1 MEVVKE
7 YLLAKYFSPFGYIV
21 AVFHLLAL
29 TALATAAGVLRTSER
44 RRFSCPSSPD
54 SKDDCLR
61 QYDKQV
67 YFGLPLY
74 GFVLFC
80 FASVLAVCIAYS
92 WCFVKS
98 RVDEIEI
105 ALKPNPESPRRRP
118 RVKTRRVFWSYFVHL
133 VLRFFGGILFII
145 LQNSVFYLSGFPAEF
160 VCFTQTV
167 KEAANSTNVSTTKE
181 NSLAINCDNSIA
193 SDNAVYA
200 RGIWIVNILFTL
212 LVFGE
217 ICYLSFRAI
226 QRKQFIFDSKFCER
240 HFFSK
245 GRNPIALSE
254 LTFRTRQ
261 RIREETEIL
270 EPLIAQPEIERV
282 RLLDDAFVDLVT
294 YSGRACSEFADLLK
308 RHEIFDI
315 YLKPQYGSI
324 AIKKVDELFLPNEDT
339 RDPRK
344 ILVVGRPGIGK
355 SLLCTKLSRDW
366 SKSDLLR
373 DSDKIFQHLFV
384 FQFRWFN
391 TETMEKISLKQ
402 LLSRLYSEGSMDS
415 EVLQHILD
423 NPERVLFVFDGLDEF
438 KYHERILEDE
448 RAHAGN
454 SATEEMPF
462 SALYMKLMKGK
473 QLSGATI
480 LTTCRPNVVQSVAHL
495 PFDRKVEIMGFTP
508 EKVHEYVLKFCAH
521 DPETVNRIWGHISS
535 NLELLSLCYIP
546 VNSFII
552 CSLLEK
558 LIKLQQHLGNT
569 LPATSTDIYEG
580 ALRLFIFKHHPEFKR
595 KLLTKDYLLGNVGLP
610 DQVEETL
617 NRVGSLAKTGIQE
630 RRLMFDSVEVKGI
643 EDCGLF
649 NRMPD
654 CEVLPFKL
662 KSQFCFI
669 HLTLQEFL
677 AAKEI
682 VKMESKDI
690 SNFILTNAS
699 DPKWHLVLQ
708 FVAGLLCGQTNE
720 AVSSFVSLL
729 CDSLTYITLCDSLT
743 FSSKSKQEA
752 VLMMK
757 CLHEYNDATIVEKA
771 ASLLQKNETFN
782 NKIDLSSSE
791 ITPVDCAA
799 IVFFINKLHNL
810 MELNLSSNN
819 ISDQGVSFLCSVV
832 RDGHCTLNTLDLG
845 SNKIQDQGVSQ
856 LSEALRDA
864 NCKLTKLRLSGNYIT
879 YQGASHLR
887 DALKNANC
895 KLTKLNLGGNSSI
908 GDIGVSWLSEA
919 LKDVNC
925 KLEEL
930 DLSET
935 DCTDQGVFHLCEA
948 LKNSNCKLTKLD
960 FIGNKLSFCGASSMS
975 VALKDVNCKLTQMN
989 LRANDLGNQG
999 VFYLCDALK
1008 DRNCKFLELDL
1019 RGNGIEDEG
1028 LAHLCDALKNGNCSV
1043 TDLDLS
1049 CNAITGQGVSYLQ
1062 NVLKDKNC
1070 KLLQLNLAEN
1080 QLRNPSDL
1088 IWECFESLIR
1098 GDSFKFNGEQSILL
1112 PVYNALRDE
1121 NCKLVKLNLSSTCL
1135 TDDDLFTL
1143 CSALKDMHCKLTVLY
1158 LDDCVI
1164 TDEGLQHLCIALK
1177 DVNCKLTELFLGG
1190 QSITDQGVSLFFTAV
1205 RHVNCK
1211 LTKLGIYSDEVA
1223 GESFFNLFD
1232 ALEDKNCKLTELD
1245 LGRNNLTD
1253 QSIIHLLDALKD
1265 AHCKLTV
1272 LNLWHNHVTDYGAS
1286 QLCMSLKH
1294 ENCKLTE
1301 LNISKNKLTDQFIPS
1316 LCSVLEDPNCKVN
1329 SLDLSYNKCTDQG
1342 IDMLHCVLKGVK
1354 RTSPIKII
1362 V

>member
-29 TALATAAGVLRTSER
+29 TALTTAAGVLRTSER
-44 RRFSCPSSPD
+44 RRFRCPSSPD

-61 QYDKQV
+61 QYDKLI
-67 YFGLPLY
+67 YSGLPFY

-80 FASVLAVCIAYS
+80 FASVLTVCIAYS

-133 VLRFFGGILFII
+133 ILRFFGGIVFII

-167 KEAANSTNVSTTKE
+167 KGAANSTNVSTTKE

-217 ICYLSFRAI
+217 LCYLSLRAI
-226 QRKQFIFDSKFCER
+226 QRKQFIFDSEFCER

-245 GRNPIALSE
+245 GRNPIALRE

-270 EPLIAQPEIERV
+270 EPLIAQPEIDRV
-282 RLLDDAFVDLVT
+282 RLLDDAFVDLVI

-462 SALYMKLMKGK
+462 SALYVKLMKGK

-682 VKMESKDI
+682 VKMDSKDI

-708 FVAGLLCGQTNE
+708 FVAGLLRGQTNE

-782 NKIDLSSSE
+782 NKIDLSYSE

-819 ISDQGVSFLCSVV
+819 ISDQGISFLCSVV
-832 RDGHCTLNTLDLG
+832 RDGHCNLTTLHLG
-845 SNKIQDQGVSQ
+845 FNDIQDQGVSQ

-864 NCKLTKLRLSGNYIT
+864 NCKLTKLRLPGNYIR
-879 YQGASHLR
+879 YQGASHLQ

-895 KLTKLNLGGNSSI
+895 KLTKLDLGGNSM
-908 GDIGVSWLSEA
+908 GDIGVSRLSEA

-925 KLEEL
+925 KLEKL
-930 DLSET
+930 DLVET
-935 DCTDQGVFHLCEA
+935 DITDQGVFHLCEA
-948 LKNSNCKLTKLD
+948 LKNVNCKLTKLD
-960 FIGNKLSFCGASSMS
+960 ISGNMISFHGALSMS
-975 VALKDVNCKLTQMN
+975 VALKDVNCKLTKMN
-989 LRANDLGNQG
+989 LEVNDIGNLG
-999 VFYLCDALK
+999 VFHLSDALK
-1008 DRNCKFLELDL
+1008 DENCKFTRLDL
-1019 RGNGIEDEG
+1019 TGVKMGDEG
-1028 LAHLCDALKNGNCSV
+1028 LAHLCDALINENCLV

-1049 CNAITGQGVSYLQ
+1049 RNAITGQGVSYLQ
-1062 NVLKDKNC
+1062 TALRNKNC
-1070 KLLQLNLAEN
+1070 KLLQLSLAMN
-1080 QLRNPSDL
+1080 TLRNTSYL
-1088 IWECFESLIR
+1088 IRKLTESLIK
-1098 GDSFKFNGEQSILL
+1098 GDSLNFYGEQSVLL
-1112 PVYNALRDE
+1112 PMSSTLRDE
-1121 NCKLVKLNLSSTCL
+1121 NCKLVKLDLISTGVE
-1135 TDDDLFTL
+1135 DDDLFYL
-1143 CSALKDMHCKLTVLY
+1143 CGALKDMNCKLTVLY
-1158 LDDCVI
+1158 LGGCLI
-1164 TDEGLQHLCIALK
+1164 TDEGLQHLCSALEDVNCKLTELLLRSNSITDQGVPLFFTAIKHKNCKLTKLEIEFPEVTDEGFLHLLVALK
-1177 DVNCKLTELFLGG
+1177 DVNCKLTKLSLEGNEL
-1190 QSITDQGVSLFFTAV
+1190 
-1205 RHVNCK
+1205 
-1211 LTKLGIYSDEVA
+1211 
-1223 GESFFNLFD
+1223 
-1232 ALEDKNCKLTELD
+1232 
-1245 LGRNNLTD
+1245 
-1253 QSIIHLLDALKD
+1253 
-1265 AHCKLTV
+1265 
-1272 LNLWHNHVTDYGAS
+1272 
-1286 QLCMSLKH
+1286 M
-1294 ENCKLTE
+1294 
-1301 LNISKNKLTDQFIPS
+1301 DQFIPH
-1316 LCSVLEDPNCKVN
+1316 LCSALEDPNCILIK
-1329 SLDLSYNKCTDQG
+1329 LDLTLNKFTEQG
-1342 IDMLHCVLKGVK
+1342 KNMLHQALKSEN
-1354 RTSPIKII
+1354 RTSHIK
-1362 V
+1362 VKV

>member
-1 MEVVKE
+1 M
-7 YLLAKYFSPFGYIV
+7 S
-21 AVFHLLAL
+21 
-29 TALATAAGVLRTSER
+29 
-44 RRFSCPSSPD
+44 
-54 SKDDCLR
+54 
-61 QYDKQV
+61 
-67 YFGLPLY
+67 
-74 GFVLFC
+74 
-80 FASVLAVCIAYS
+80 
-92 WCFVKS
+92 
-98 RVDEIEI
+98 
-105 ALKPNPESPRRRP
+105 
-118 RVKTRRVFWSYFVHL
+118 
-133 VLRFFGGILFII
+133 
-145 LQNSVFYLSGFPAEF
+145 
-160 VCFTQTV
+160 
-167 KEAANSTNVSTTKE
+167 
-181 NSLAINCDNSIA
+181 
-193 SDNAVYA
+193 
-200 RGIWIVNILFTL
+200 
-212 LVFGE
+212 
-217 ICYLSFRAI
+217 
-226 QRKQFIFDSKFCER
+226 
-240 HFFSK
+240 
-245 GRNPIALSE
+245 
-254 LTFRTRQ
+254 
-261 RIREETEIL
+261 
-270 EPLIAQPEIERV
+270 
-282 RLLDDAFVDLVT
+282 
-294 YSGRACSEFADLLK
+294 K

-324 AIKKVDELFLPNEDT
+324 AIKKVDELFVPNEDT
-339 RDPRK
+339 PDPRK

-423 NPERVLFVFDGLDEF
+423 NPEQVLFVFDGLDEF

-462 SALYMKLMKGK
+462 SALYVKLMKGE
-473 QLSGATI
+473 QLPGATI
-480 LTTCRPNVVQSVAHL
+480 LTTCRPNVVQSVARL
-495 PFDRKVEIMGFTP
+495 PFNRKVEIMGFTS
-508 EKVHEYVLKFCAH
+508 EKVQEYVHKFCAH
-521 DPETVNRIWGHISS
+521 DPETVNKIWGHISS

-617 NRVGSLAKTGIQE
+617 NRAGSLAKRGIQE

-682 VKMESKDI
+682 VKMDSKDI

-708 FVAGLLCGQTNE
+708 FVAGLLRGQTNE

-782 NKIDLSSSE
+782 NKIDLSYSK

-832 RDGHCTLNTLDLG
+832 RDGHCTLNTLHLG
-845 SNKIQDQGVSQ
+845 FNKIQDQGVSQ

-864 NCKLTKLRLSGNYIT
+864 NCKLTKLRLPGNYIT
-879 YQGASHLR
+879 YQGASHLQ

-895 KLTKLNLGGNSSI
+895 KLTKLDLGGNSM
-908 GDIGVSWLSEA
+908 GDIGVSRLSEA

-1070 KLLQLNLAEN
+1070 KLLQLNLAGN

-1301 LNISKNKLTDQFIPS
+1301 LNISENKLTDQFIPS

>member
-29 TALATAAGVLRTSER
+29 TALTTAAGVLRTSER

-61 QYDKQV
+61 QYDKLV
-67 YFGLPLY
+67 YSGLPFY

-80 FASVLAVCIAYS
+80 FASVLTVCIAYS

-133 VLRFFGGILFII
+133 ILRFFGGIVFII

-167 KEAANSTNVSTTKE
+167 KGAANSTNVSTTKE

-217 ICYLSFRAI
+217 LCYLSLRAI
-226 QRKQFIFDSKFCER
+226 QRKQFIFDSEFCER

-245 GRNPIALSE
+245 GRNPIALRE

-270 EPLIAQPEIERV
+270 EPLIAQPEIDRV
-282 RLLDDAFVDLVT
+282 RLLDDAFVDLVI

-462 SALYMKLMKGK
+462 SALYVKLMKGK

-682 VKMESKDI
+682 VKMDSKDI

-708 FVAGLLCGQTNE
+708 FVAGLLRGQTNE

-771 ASLLQKNETFN
+771 ASLLQKNKTFN
-782 NKIDLSSSE
+782 NKIDLSYSE

-810 MELNLSSNN
+810 MELNLSSNK
-819 ISDQGVSFLCSVV
+819 ISDQGISFLCSVV
-832 RDGHCTLNTLDLG
+832 RDGHCNLTTLHLG
-845 SNKIQDQGVSQ
+845 FNDIQDQGVSQ

-864 NCKLTKLRLSGNYIT
+864 NCKLTKLRLPGNYIR
-879 YQGASHLR
+879 YQGASHLQ

-895 KLTKLNLGGNSSI
+895 KLTKLDLGGNSM
-908 GDIGVSWLSEA
+908 GDIGVSRLSEA

-925 KLEEL
+925 KLEKL
-930 DLSET
+930 DLVET
-935 DCTDQGVFHLCEA
+935 DITDQGVFHLCEA
-948 LKNSNCKLTKLD
+948 LKNVNCKLTNLD
-960 FIGNKLSFCGASSMS
+960 ISANMISFHGALSMS
-975 VALKDVNCKLTQMN
+975 VALKDVNCKLTKMN
-989 LRANDLGNQG
+989 LEVNDIGNLG
-999 VFYLCDALK
+999 VFHLSDALK
-1008 DRNCKFLELDL
+1008 DENCKFTRLDL
-1019 RGNGIEDEG
+1019 TGVKMGDEG
-1028 LAHLCDALKNGNCSV
+1028 LAHLCDALINENCLV

-1049 CNAITGQGVSYLQ
+1049 HNAITGQGVSYLQ
-1062 NVLKDKNC
+1062 TALRNKNC
-1070 KLLQLNLAEN
+1070 KLLQLSLAMN
-1080 QLRNPSDL
+1080 TLRNTSYL
-1088 IWECFESLIR
+1088 IRKLTESLIK
-1098 GDSFKFNGEQSILL
+1098 GDSLNFYGEQSVLF
-1112 PVYNALRDE
+1112 PMSSALRDE
-1121 NCKLVKLNLSSTCL
+1121 NCKLVKLDLISTGVE
-1135 TDDDLFTL
+1135 DDDLFYL
-1143 CSALKDMHCKLTVLY
+1143 CGALKDMNCKLTVLY
-1158 LDDCVI
+1158 LGGCLI
-1164 TDEGLQHLCIALK
+1164 TDEGLQHLCSALEDVNCKLTELLLRSDSITDQGVPLFFTAIKHKNCKLIKLKIEFPEVTDEGFLHLLVALK
-1177 DVNCKLTELFLGG
+1177 DVNCKLTKLSLEGNEL
-1190 QSITDQGVSLFFTAV
+1190 
-1205 RHVNCK
+1205 
-1211 LTKLGIYSDEVA
+1211 
-1223 GESFFNLFD
+1223 
-1232 ALEDKNCKLTELD
+1232 
-1245 LGRNNLTD
+1245 
-1253 QSIIHLLDALKD
+1253 
-1265 AHCKLTV
+1265 
-1272 LNLWHNHVTDYGAS
+1272 
-1286 QLCMSLKH
+1286 M
-1294 ENCKLTE
+1294 
-1301 LNISKNKLTDQFIPS
+1301 DQFIPH
-1316 LCSVLEDPNCKVN
+1316 LCSALEDPNCKLIK
-1329 SLDLSYNKCTDQG
+1329 LDLTLNKFTEQG
-1342 IDMLHCVLKGVK
+1342 KNMLHQALKSEN
-1354 RTSPIKII
+1354 RTSHIK
-1362 V
+1362 VEV

>member
-7 YLLAKYFSPFGYIV
+7 YLLAKYFSPSGYIV

-67 YFGLPLY
+67 YFGLPFY

-226 QRKQFIFDSKFCER
+226 QRKQFIFDSEFCER

-282 RLLDDAFVDLVT
+282 RHLDDAFVDLVI

-462 SALYMKLMKGK
+462 SALYVKLMKGK

-480 LTTCRPNVVQSVAHL
+480 LTTCGPNVVQSVAHL

-649 NRMPD
+649 NRMP
-654 CEVLPFKL
+654 VLPFKL

-708 FVAGLLCGQTNE
+708 FVAGLLRGQTNE

-743 FSSKSKQEA
+743 FSSKSRQEA

-771 ASLLQKNETFN
+771 ASLLQKNKTFN
-782 NKIDLSSSE
+782 NKIDLSCSE

-810 MELNLSSNN
+810 MELNLFFNN

-845 SNKIQDQGVSQ
+845 VNKIQDQGVSQ

-879 YQGASHLR
+879 YQGASHLQ

-895 KLTKLNLGGNSSI
+895 KLTKLDLGGNSM
-908 GDIGVSWLSEA
+908 GDIGVSRLSEA

-925 KLEEL
+925 KLEKL
-930 DLSET
+930 DLVET
-935 DCTDQGVFHLCEA
+935 DITDQGVFHLCEA
-948 LKNSNCKLTKLD
+948 LKNVNCKLTKLD
-960 FIGNKLSFCGASSMS
+960 ISANMISFHGALSMS
-975 VALKDVNCKLTQMN
+975 VALKDVNCKLTKMN
-989 LRANDLGNQG
+989 LEVNDIGNLG
-999 VFYLCDALK
+999 VFHLSDALK
-1008 DRNCKFLELDL
+1008 DENCKFTRLDL
-1019 RGNGIEDEG
+1019 TGVKMGDEG
-1028 LAHLCDALKNGNCSV
+1028 LAHLCDALINENCLV

-1049 CNAITGQGVSYLQ
+1049 HNAITGQGVSYLQ
-1062 NVLKDKNC
+1062 TALRNKNC
-1070 KLLQLNLAEN
+1070 KLLQLSLAMN
-1080 QLRNPSDL
+1080 TLRNTSYL
-1088 IWECFESLIR
+1088 IRKLTESLIK
-1098 GDSFKFNGEQSILL
+1098 GDSLNFYGEQSVLL
-1112 PVYNALRDE
+1112 PMSSTLRDE
-1121 NCKLVKLNLSSTCL
+1121 NCKLVKLDLISTGVE
-1135 TDDDLFTL
+1135 DDDLFYL
-1143 CSALKDMHCKLTVLY
+1143 CGALKDMNCKLTVLY
-1158 LDDCVI
+1158 LGGCLI
-1164 TDEGLQHLCIALK
+1164 TDEGLQHLCSALEDVNCKLTELLLRSNSITDQGVPLFFTAIKHKNCKLTKLEIEFPEVTDEGFLHLLVALK
-1177 DVNCKLTELFLGG
+1177 DVNCKLTKLSLEGNEL
-1190 QSITDQGVSLFFTAV
+1190 
-1205 RHVNCK
+1205 
-1211 LTKLGIYSDEVA
+1211 
-1223 GESFFNLFD
+1223 
-1232 ALEDKNCKLTELD
+1232 
-1245 LGRNNLTD
+1245 
-1253 QSIIHLLDALKD
+1253 
-1265 AHCKLTV
+1265 
-1272 LNLWHNHVTDYGAS
+1272 
-1286 QLCMSLKH
+1286 M
-1294 ENCKLTE
+1294 
-1301 LNISKNKLTDQFIPS
+1301 DQFILH
-1316 LCSVLEDPNCKVN
+1316 LCSALEDPNCKLVKLN
-1329 SLDLSYNKCTDQG
+1329 LTSNKFTEQG
-1342 IDMLHCVLKGVK
+1342 KNMLHQALKSEN
-1354 RTSPIKII
+1354 RTIHIK
-1362 V
+1362 VEV

>member
-67 YFGLPLY
+67 YFGLPFY

-217 ICYLSFRAI
+217 ICYLSLRAI
-226 QRKQFIFDSKFCER
+226 QRKQFIFDSEFCER

-282 RLLDDAFVDLVT
+282 RLLDDAFVDLVI

-423 NPERVLFVFDGLDEF
+423 NPEQVLFVFDGLDEF

-462 SALYMKLMKGK
+462 SALYVKLMKGK

-508 EKVHEYVLKFCAH
+508 EKVHEYVHKFCAH

-595 KLLTKDYLLGNVGLP
+595 KLLTKDNLLGNVGLP

-654 CEVLPFKL
+654 CEALPFKL

-682 VKMESKDI
+682 VKMDSKDI

-708 FVAGLLCGQTNE
+708 FVAGLLRGQTNE
-720 AVSSFVSLL
+720 AVGSFVSLL
-729 CDSLTYITLCDSLT
+729 CDSLTYITLCDSLN

-782 NKIDLSSSE
+782 NKIDLSYSE

-832 RDGHCTLNTLDLG
+832 RDGHCTLNTLHLG
-845 SNKIQDQGVSQ
+845 FNKIQDQGVSQ

-864 NCKLTKLRLSGNYIT
+864 NCKLTKLRLPGNYIT
-879 YQGASHLR
+879 YQGASHLQ

-895 KLTKLNLGGNSSI
+895 KLTKLDLGGNSM
-908 GDIGVSWLSEA
+908 GDMGVSRLSEA

-925 KLEEL
+925 KLEKLNL
-930 DLSET
+930 DET
-935 DCTDQGVFHLCEA
+935 DITDQGVFHLCVA
-948 LKNSNCKLTKLD
+948 LKNVNCKLTKLD
-960 FIGNKLSFCGASSMS
+960 ISGNMMSFHGALTMS
-975 VALKDVNCKLTQMN
+975 VALKDVNCKLTKMN
-989 LRANDLGNQG
+989 LEVNDIGNLG
-999 VFYLCDALK
+999 VFHLSDALK
-1008 DRNCKFLELDL
+1008 DENCKFTRLDL
-1019 RGNGIEDEG
+1019 TCVKMGDEG
-1028 LAHLCDALKNGNCSV
+1028 LAHLCDALINENCLV

-1049 CNAITGQGVSYLQ
+1049 HNAITGQGVSYLQ
-1062 NVLKDKNC
+1062 TALRNKNC
-1070 KLLQLNLAEN
+1070 KLLQLSLAMN
-1080 QLRNPSDL
+1080 TLRNTSYL
-1088 IWECFESLIR
+1088 IRKLTESLIK
-1098 GDSFKFNGEQSILL
+1098 GDSLNFYGEQSVLL
-1112 PVYNALRDE
+1112 PISSALRDE
-1121 NCKLVKLNLSSTCL
+1121 NCKLVKLDLISTGVE
-1135 TDDDLFTL
+1135 DDDLFYL
-1143 CSALKDMHCKLTVLY
+1143 CGALKDMNCKLTVLY
-1158 LDDCVI
+1158 LGGCLI
-1164 TDEGLQHLCIALK
+1164 TDEGLQHLCSALE
-1177 DVNCKLTELFLGG
+1177 DVNCKLTELFLGSD
-1190 QSITDQGVSLFFTAV
+1190 SITDQGVPLFFTAIKHKNCKLTKLEIEFPEV
-1205 RHVNCK
+1205 TDEGFLHLLVALKDVNCKLIELKIEFPEVTDEGFLHLFVALKDVNCK
-1211 LTKLGIYSDEVA
+1211 LTKLS
-1223 GESFFNLFD
+1223 
-1232 ALEDKNCKLTELD
+1232 LEGNEL
-1245 LGRNNLTD
+1245 
-1253 QSIIHLLDALKD
+1253 
-1265 AHCKLTV
+1265 
-1272 LNLWHNHVTDYGAS
+1272 
-1286 QLCMSLKH
+1286 M
-1294 ENCKLTE
+1294 
-1301 LNISKNKLTDQFIPS
+1301 DQFIPH
-1316 LCSVLEDPNCKVN
+1316 LCSALEDPNCKLIN
-1329 SLDLSYNKCTDQG
+1329 LDLTQNKFTEQG
-1342 IDMLHCVLKGVK
+1342 KNMLHQALKSAN
-1354 RTSPIKII
+1354 RTSHIK
-1362 V
+1362 VKV

>member
-61 QYDKQV
+61 QYDKLV
-67 YFGLPLY
+67 YSGLPFY

-80 FASVLAVCIAYS
+80 FASVLTVCIAYS

-133 VLRFFGGILFII
+133 ILRFFGGIVFII

-167 KEAANSTNVSTTKE
+167 KGAANSTNVSTTKE

-217 ICYLSFRAI
+217 LCYLSLRAI
-226 QRKQFIFDSKFCER
+226 QRKQFIFDSEFCER

-245 GRNPIALSE
+245 GRNPIALRE

-270 EPLIAQPEIERV
+270 EPLIAQPEIDRV
-282 RLLDDAFVDLVT
+282 RLLDDAFVDLVI

-462 SALYMKLMKGK
+462 SALYVKLMKGK

-682 VKMESKDI
+682 VKMDSKDI

-708 FVAGLLCGQTNE
+708 FVAGLLRGQTNE

-771 ASLLQKNETFN
+771 ASLLQKNKTFN
-782 NKIDLSSSE
+782 NKIDLSCSA

-810 MELNLSSNN
+810 MELNLFINN

-879 YQGASHLR
+879 YQGASHLQ

-895 KLTKLNLGGNSSI
+895 KLTKLDLGGNSM
-908 GDIGVSWLSEA
+908 GDIGVSRLSEA

-925 KLEEL
+925 KLEKL
-930 DLSET
+930 DLVDT
-935 DCTDQGVFHLCEA
+935 DITDQGVSHLCEA
-948 LKNSNCKLTKLD
+948 LKNVNCKLTKLD
-960 FIGNKLSFCGASSMS
+960 ISANMISFHGALSMS
-975 VALKDVNCKLTQMN
+975 VALKDVNCKLTKMN
-989 LRANDLGNQG
+989 LEVNDIGNLG
-999 VFYLCDALK
+999 VFHLSDALK
-1008 DRNCKFLELDL
+1008 DENCKFTRLDL
-1019 RGNGIEDEG
+1019 TGVKMGDEG
-1028 LAHLCDALKNGNCSV
+1028 LAHLCDALINENCLV

-1049 CNAITGQGVSYLQ
+1049 HNAITGQGVSYLQ
-1062 NVLKDKNC
+1062 TALRNKNC
-1070 KLLQLNLAEN
+1070 KLLQLNLAMN
-1080 QLRNPSDL
+1080 KLRNTSY
-1088 IWECFESLIR
+1088 LIR
-1098 GDSFKFNGEQSILL
+1098 KLIGSMIKGDSLNFYGEQSVLL
-1112 PVYNALRDE
+1112 PMSSALRDE
-1121 NCKLVKLNLSSTCL
+1121 NCKLVKLNLISTGVE
-1135 TDDDLFTL
+1135 DDDLFYL
-1143 CSALKDMHCKLTVLY
+1143 CGALKDMNCKLTVLY
-1158 LDDCVI
+1158 LGGYLI
-1164 TDEGLQHLCIALK
+1164 TDEGLQHLCSALEDVNCKLTELLLRSDSITDQGVPLFFTAIKHKNCKLTKLEIQIPEVTDEGFLHLLVAIKDVNCKLIKLKIQFPEVTDEGFLHLLVALK
-1177 DVNCKLTELFLGG
+1177 DVNCKLTKLSLEGNEL
-1190 QSITDQGVSLFFTAV
+1190 
-1205 RHVNCK
+1205 
-1211 LTKLGIYSDEVA
+1211 
-1223 GESFFNLFD
+1223 
-1232 ALEDKNCKLTELD
+1232 
-1245 LGRNNLTD
+1245 
-1253 QSIIHLLDALKD
+1253 
-1265 AHCKLTV
+1265 
-1272 LNLWHNHVTDYGAS
+1272 
-1286 QLCMSLKH
+1286 M
-1294 ENCKLTE
+1294 
-1301 LNISKNKLTDQFIPS
+1301 DQFIPHV
-1316 LCSVLEDPNCKVN
+1316 CSALEDPNCKLIK
-1329 SLDLSYNKCTDQG
+1329 LDLTLNKFTEQG
-1342 IDMLHCVLKGVK
+1342 KNMLYQALKSEN
-1354 RTSPIKII
+1354 RTSHIK
-1362 V
+1362 VEV

>member
-61 QYDKQV
+61 QYDKLV
-67 YFGLPLY
+67 YSGLPFY

-80 FASVLAVCIAYS
+80 FASVLTVCIAYS

-167 KEAANSTNVSTTKE
+167 KGAANSTNVSTTKE

-226 QRKQFIFDSKFCER
+226 QRKQFIFDSEFCER

-282 RLLDDAFVDLVT
+282 RLLDDAFVDLVI

-682 VKMESKDI
+682 VKMDSKDI

-699 DPKWHLVLQ
+699 DPKWHLVVQ
-708 FVAGLLCGQTNE
+708 FVAGLLRGQTNE
-720 AVSSFVSLL
+720 AVSNFVNLL

-771 ASLLQKNETFN
+771 ASLLQKNKTFN
-782 NKIDLSSSE
+782 NKIDLSYSE

-832 RDGHCTLNTLDLG
+832 RDGHCNLTTLHLSFND
-845 SNKIQDQGVSQ
+845 IQDQGVSQ

-864 NCKLTKLRLSGNYIT
+864 NCKLTKLRLPGNYIT
-879 YQGASHLR
+879 YQGASHLQ

-895 KLTKLNLGGNSSI
+895 KLTKLDLGGNSM
-908 GDIGVSWLSEA
+908 GDIGVSRLSEA

-925 KLEEL
+925 KLEKLNL
-930 DLSET
+930 DET
-935 DCTDQGVFHLCEA
+935 DITDQGVFHLCEA
-948 LKNSNCKLTKLD
+948 LKNVNCKLTKLD
-960 FIGNKLSFCGASSMS
+960 ISGNMISFHGALSMS
-975 VALKDVNCKLTQMN
+975 VALKDVNCKLTKMN
-989 LRANDLGNQG
+989 LEVNDIGNLG
-999 VFYLCDALK
+999 VSHLSDALK
-1008 DRNCKFLELDL
+1008 DENCKFTRLDL
-1019 RGNGIEDEG
+1019 TGVKMGDEG
-1028 LAHLCDALKNGNCSV
+1028 LAHLCDALINENCLV

-1049 CNAITGQGVSYLQ
+1049 HNAITGQGVSYLQ
-1062 NVLKDKNC
+1062 TALRNKNC
-1070 KLLQLNLAEN
+1070 KLLQLNLAMN
-1080 QLRNPSDL
+1080 TLRNTSYL
-1088 IWECFESLIR
+1088 IRKLTESLIK
-1098 GDSFKFNGEQSILL
+1098 GDSLNFYGEQSVLF
-1112 PVYNALRDE
+1112 PMSSALRDE
-1121 NCKLVKLNLSSTCL
+1121 NCKLVKLDLISTGVE
-1135 TDDDLFTL
+1135 DDDLFYL
-1143 CSALKDMHCKLTVLY
+1143 CGALKDMNCKLTVLY
-1158 LDDCVI
+1158 LGGCLI
-1164 TDEGLQHLCIALK
+1164 TDEGLQHLCSALEDVNCKLTELLLMSRNITDQGVPLFFTAIKHKNCKLTKLKIEFPEVTDEGFLHLLVALK
-1177 DVNCKLTELFLGG
+1177 DVNCKLIKLKIQFPEVTDEGFLHLLVALK
-1190 QSITDQGVSLFFTAV
+1190 D
-1205 RHVNCK
+1205 VNFK
-1211 LTKLGIYSDEVA
+1211 LTKLS
-1223 GESFFNLFD
+1223 
-1232 ALEDKNCKLTELD
+1232 LEGNEL
-1245 LGRNNLTD
+1245 
-1253 QSIIHLLDALKD
+1253 
-1265 AHCKLTV
+1265 
-1272 LNLWHNHVTDYGAS
+1272 
-1286 QLCMSLKH
+1286 M
-1294 ENCKLTE
+1294 
-1301 LNISKNKLTDQFIPS
+1301 DQFIPH
-1316 LCSVLEDPNCKVN
+1316 LCSALEDPNCKLVK
-1329 SLDLSYNKCTDQG
+1329 LDLTSNKFTEQG
-1342 IDMLHCVLKGVK
+1342 KNMLHQALKSEN
-1354 RTSPIKII
+1354 RTIHIK
-1362 V
+1362 VEV

>member
-61 QYDKQV
+61 QYDKLV
-67 YFGLPLY
+67 YSGLPFY

-80 FASVLAVCIAYS
+80 FASVLTVCIAYS

-133 VLRFFGGILFII
+133 ILRFFGGIVFII

-226 QRKQFIFDSKFCER
+226 QRKQFIFDSEFCER

-245 GRNPIALSE
+245 GRNPIALRE

-282 RLLDDAFVDLVT
+282 RHLDDAFVDLVI

-462 SALYMKLMKGK
+462 SALYVKLMKGK

-708 FVAGLLCGQTNE
+708 FVAGLLRGQTNE

-771 ASLLQKNETFN
+771 ASLLQKNKTFN
-782 NKIDLSSSE
+782 NKIDLSCSE

-810 MELNLSSNN
+810 MELNLSSNK
-819 ISDQGVSFLCSVV
+819 ISDQGISFLCSVV
-832 RDGHCTLNTLDLG
+832 RDGHCNLTTLHLG
-845 SNKIQDQGVSQ
+845 FNDIQDQGVSQ

-864 NCKLTKLRLSGNYIT
+864 NCKLTKLRLSGNYIR
-879 YQGASHLR
+879 YQGASHLQ

-895 KLTKLNLGGNSSI
+895 KLTKLDLGGNSM
-908 GDIGVSWLSEA
+908 GDIGVSRLSEA

-925 KLEEL
+925 KLEKL
-930 DLSET
+930 DLVET
-935 DCTDQGVFHLCEA
+935 DITDQGVFHLCEA
-948 LKNSNCKLTKLD
+948 LKNVNCKLTNLD
-960 FIGNKLSFCGASSMS
+960 ISANMISFHGALSMS
-975 VALKDVNCKLTQMN
+975 VALKDVNCKLTKMN
-989 LRANDLGNQG
+989 LEVNDIGNLG
-999 VFYLCDALK
+999 VFHLSDALK
-1008 DRNCKFLELDL
+1008 DENCKFTRLDL
-1019 RGNGIEDEG
+1019 TGVKMGDEG
-1028 LAHLCDALKNGNCSV
+1028 LAHLCDALINENCLV

-1049 CNAITGQGVSYLQ
+1049 HNAITGQGVSYLQ
-1062 NVLKDKNC
+1062 TALRNKNC
-1070 KLLQLNLAEN
+1070 KLLQLSLAMN
-1080 QLRNPSDL
+1080 TLRNTSYL
-1088 IWECFESLIR
+1088 IRKLTESLIK
-1098 GDSFKFNGEQSILL
+1098 GDSLNFYGEQSVLL
-1112 PVYNALRDE
+1112 PMSSTLRDE
-1121 NCKLVKLNLSSTCL
+1121 NCKLVKLDLISTGVE
-1135 TDDDLFTL
+1135 DDDLFYL
-1143 CSALKDMHCKLTVLY
+1143 CGALKDMNCKLTVLY
-1158 LDDCVI
+1158 LGGSLI
-1164 TDEGLQHLCIALK
+1164 TDEGLQHLCSALEDVNCKLTELLLRSDSITDQGVPLFFTAIKHKNCKLTKLEIQFPEVTDEGFLHLLVALK
-1177 DVNCKLTELFLGG
+1177 DVNCKLIKLKIQFPEVTDEGFLHLLVALK
-1190 QSITDQGVSLFFTAV
+1190 D
-1205 RHVNCK
+1205 VNFK
-1211 LTKLGIYSDEVA
+1211 LTKLS
-1223 GESFFNLFD
+1223 
-1232 ALEDKNCKLTELD
+1232 LEGNEL
-1245 LGRNNLTD
+1245 
-1253 QSIIHLLDALKD
+1253 
-1265 AHCKLTV
+1265 
-1272 LNLWHNHVTDYGAS
+1272 
-1286 QLCMSLKH
+1286 M
-1294 ENCKLTE
+1294 
-1301 LNISKNKLTDQFIPS
+1301 DQFIPH
-1316 LCSVLEDPNCKVN
+1316 LCSALEDPNCKLIK
-1329 SLDLSYNKCTDQG
+1329 LDLSLNKFTEQG
-1342 IDMLHCVLKGVK
+1342 KNMLHQALKSEN
-1354 RTSPIKII
+1354 RTIHIK
-1362 V
+1362 VEV

>member
-61 QYDKQV
+61 QYDKLV
-67 YFGLPLY
+67 YSGLPFY

-80 FASVLAVCIAYS
+80 FASVLTVCIAYS

-133 VLRFFGGILFII
+133 ILRFFGGIVFII

-167 KEAANSTNVSTTKE
+167 KGAANSTNVSTTKE

-217 ICYLSFRAI
+217 LCYLSLRAI
-226 QRKQFIFDSKFCER
+226 QRKQFIFDSEFCER

-245 GRNPIALSE
+245 GRNPIALRE

-270 EPLIAQPEIERV
+270 EPLIAQPEIDRV
-282 RLLDDAFVDLVT
+282 RLLDDAFVDLVI

-462 SALYMKLMKGK
+462 SALYVKLMKGK

-682 VKMESKDI
+682 VKMDSKDI

-708 FVAGLLCGQTNE
+708 FVAGLLRGQTNE

-771 ASLLQKNETFN
+771 ASLLQKNKTFN
-782 NKIDLSSSE
+782 NKIDLSCSA

-810 MELNLSSNN
+810 MELNLFINN

-879 YQGASHLR
+879 YQGASHLQ

-895 KLTKLNLGGNSSI
+895 KLTKLDLGGNSM
-908 GDIGVSWLSEA
+908 GDIGVSRLSEA

-925 KLEEL
+925 KLEKL
-930 DLSET
+930 DLVDT
-935 DCTDQGVFHLCEA
+935 DITDQGVFHLCEA
-948 LKNSNCKLTKLD
+948 LKNVNCKLTKLD
-960 FIGNKLSFCGASSMS
+960 ISANMISFHGALSMS
-975 VALKDVNCKLTQMN
+975 VALKDVNCKLTKMN
-989 LRANDLGNQG
+989 LEVNDIGNLG
-999 VFYLCDALK
+999 VFHLSDALK
-1008 DRNCKFLELDL
+1008 DENCKFTRLDL
-1019 RGNGIEDEG
+1019 TGVKMGDEG
-1028 LAHLCDALKNGNCSV
+1028 LAHLCDALINENCLV

-1049 CNAITGQGVSYLQ
+1049 HNAITGQGVSYLQ
-1062 NVLKDKNC
+1062 TALRNKNC
-1070 KLLQLNLAEN
+1070 KLLQLNLAMN
-1080 QLRNPSDL
+1080 KLRNTSYL
-1088 IWECFESLIR
+1088 IRKLIGSLIK
-1098 GDSFKFNGEQSILL
+1098 GDSLNFYGEQSVLL
-1112 PVYNALRDE
+1112 PMSSALRDE
-1121 NCKLVKLNLSSTCL
+1121 NCKLVKLNLISTGVE
-1135 TDDDLFTL
+1135 DDDLFYL
-1143 CSALKDMHCKLTVLY
+1143 CGALKDMNCKLTVLY
-1158 LDDCVI
+1158 LGGYLI
-1164 TDEGLQHLCIALK
+1164 TDEGLQHLC
-1177 DVNCKLTELFLGG
+1177 
-1190 QSITDQGVSLFFTAV
+1190 S
-1205 RHVNCK
+1205 
-1211 LTKLGIYSDEVA
+1211 
-1223 GESFFNLFD
+1223 
-1232 ALEDKNCKLTELD
+1232 ALED
-1245 LGRNNLTD
+1245 
-1253 QSIIHLLDALKD
+1253 
-1265 AHCKLTV
+1265 
-1272 LNLWHNHVTDYGAS
+1272 
-1286 QLCMSLKH
+1286 

-1301 LNISKNKLTDQFIPS
+1301 LLLRSDSI
-1316 LCSVLEDPNCKVN
+1316 
-1329 SLDLSYNKCTDQG
+1329 TDQG
-1342 IDMLHCVLKGVK
+1342 VPLFFLLQLN
-1354 RTSPIKII
+1354 IKI
-1362 V
+1362 VNSPSWKFRFQR

>member
-226 QRKQFIFDSKFCER
+226 QRKQFIFDSEFCER

-462 SALYMKLMKGK
+462 SALYVKLIKGK

-708 FVAGLLCGQTNE
+708 FVAGLLRGQTNE

>member
-29 TALATAAGVLRTSER
+29 TALTTAAGVLRTSER

-61 QYDKQV
+61 QYDKLV
-67 YFGLPLY
+67 YSGLPFY

-80 FASVLAVCIAYS
+80 FASVLTVCIAYS

-133 VLRFFGGILFII
+133 ILRFFGGIVFII

-167 KEAANSTNVSTTKE
+167 KGAANSTNVSTTKE

-217 ICYLSFRAI
+217 LCYLSLRAI
-226 QRKQFIFDSKFCER
+226 QRKQFIFDSEFCER

-245 GRNPIALSE
+245 GRNPIALRE

-270 EPLIAQPEIERV
+270 EPLIAQPEIDRV
-282 RLLDDAFVDLVT
+282 RLLDDAFVDLVI

-402 LLSRLYSEGSMDS
+402 LLSRLCSEGSMDS

-423 NPERVLFVFDGLDEF
+423 NPERVLIVFDGLDEF

-462 SALYMKLMKGK
+462 SALYVKLMKGK

-682 VKMESKDI
+682 VKMDSKDI

-708 FVAGLLCGQTNE
+708 FVAGLLRGQTNE

-782 NKIDLSSSE
+782 NKIDLSYSK

-832 RDGHCTLNTLDLG
+832 RDGHCTLNTLHLG
-845 SNKIQDQGVSQ
+845 FNKIQDQGVSQ

-864 NCKLTKLRLSGNYIT
+864 NCKLTKLKLPGNYIR
-879 YQGASHLR
+879 YQGASHLQ

-895 KLTKLNLGGNSSI
+895 KLTKLDLGGNSM
-908 GDIGVSWLSEA
+908 GDIGVSRLSEA

-925 KLEEL
+925 KLEKL
-930 DLSET
+930 NLNET
-935 DCTDQGVFHLCEA
+935 DITDQGVFHLCEA
-948 LKNSNCKLTKLD
+948 LKNVNCKLTKLD
-960 FIGNKLSFCGASSMS
+960 ISVNMISFHGALSMS
-975 VALKDVNCKLTQMN
+975 VALKDVNCKLTKMN
-989 LRANDLGNQG
+989 LDVNDIGNLG
-999 VFYLCDALK
+999 VFHLSDALK
-1008 DRNCKFLELDL
+1008 DENCKFTRLDL
-1019 RGNGIEDEG
+1019 TGVKMGDEG
-1028 LAHLCDALKNGNCSV
+1028 LAHLCDALINENCLV

-1049 CNAITGQGVSYLQ
+1049 HNAITGQGVSYLQ
-1062 NVLKDKNC
+1062 TALRNKNC
-1070 KLLQLNLAEN
+1070 KLLQLRLAMN
-1080 QLRNPSDL
+1080 TLRNTSYL
-1088 IWECFESLIR
+1088 IRKLTESLIK
-1098 GDSFKFNGEQSILL
+1098 GDSLNFYGEQSVLL
-1112 PVYNALRDE
+1112 PMSSALRDE
-1121 NCKLVKLNLSSTCL
+1121 NCKLVKLDLISTGVE
-1135 TDDDLFTL
+1135 DGDLFYL
-1143 CSALKDMHCKLTVLY
+1143 CGALKDMNCKLTVLY
-1158 LDDCVI
+1158 LGGCLI
-1164 TDEGLQHLCIALK
+1164 TDEGLQHLCSALEDVNCKLTELLLRSDSITDQGVPLFFTAIKHKNCKLTKLEIGFPEVTDEGFLHLLVALKDVNCKLIKLKIEFPEVTDEGFLHLLVALK
-1177 DVNCKLTELFLGG
+1177 DVNCKLTKLSLERNEL
-1190 QSITDQGVSLFFTAV
+1190 
-1205 RHVNCK
+1205 
-1211 LTKLGIYSDEVA
+1211 
-1223 GESFFNLFD
+1223 
-1232 ALEDKNCKLTELD
+1232 
-1245 LGRNNLTD
+1245 
-1253 QSIIHLLDALKD
+1253 
-1265 AHCKLTV
+1265 
-1272 LNLWHNHVTDYGAS
+1272 
-1286 QLCMSLKH
+1286 M
-1294 ENCKLTE
+1294 
-1301 LNISKNKLTDQFIPS
+1301 DQFIPH
-1316 LCSVLEDPNCKVN
+1316 LCSALEDPNCKLIK
-1329 SLDLSYNKCTDQG
+1329 LDLTLNKFTEQG
-1342 IDMLHCVLKGVK
+1342 KNMLHQALKSEN
-1354 RTSPIKII
+1354 RTSHIK
-1362 V
+1362 VKV

>member
-61 QYDKQV
+61 QYDKLV
-67 YFGLPLY
+67 YSGLPFY

-80 FASVLAVCIAYS
+80 FASVLTVCIAYS

-226 QRKQFIFDSKFCER
+226 QRKQFIFDSEFCER

-282 RLLDDAFVDLVT
+282 RLLDDAFVDLVI

-391 TETMEKISLKQ
+391 TETIEKISLKQ

-462 SALYMKLMKGK
+462 SALYVKLMKGK

-682 VKMESKDI
+682 VKMDSKDI

-708 FVAGLLCGQTNE
+708 FVAGLLRGQTNE
-720 AVSSFVSLL
+720 AVSNFVNLL

-782 NKIDLSSSE
+782 NKIDLSYSE

-832 RDGHCTLNTLDLG
+832 RDGHCNLTTLHLG
-845 SNKIQDQGVSQ
+845 FNDIQDQGVSQ

-864 NCKLTKLRLSGNYIT
+864 NCKLTKLRLPGNYIT
-879 YQGASHLR
+879 YQGASHLQ

-895 KLTKLNLGGNSSI
+895 KLTKLDLGGNSM
-908 GDIGVSWLSEA
+908 GDIGVSRLSEA

-925 KLEEL
+925 KLEKLNL
-930 DLSET
+930 DET
-935 DCTDQGVFHLCEA
+935 DITDQGVFHLCEA
-948 LKNSNCKLTKLD
+948 LKNVNCKLTKLD
-960 FIGNKLSFCGASSMS
+960 ISGNMISFHGALSMS
-975 VALKDVNCKLTQMN
+975 VALKDVNCKLTKMN
-989 LRANDLGNQG
+989 LEVNDIGNLG
-999 VFYLCDALK
+999 VFHLSDALK
-1008 DRNCKFLELDL
+1008 DENCKFTLLDL
-1019 RGNGIEDEG
+1019 TGVEMGDEG
-1028 LAHLCDALKNGNCSV
+1028 LAHLCDALINENCLV
-1043 TDLDLS
+1043 TDLNLS
-1049 CNAITGQGVSYLQ
+1049 HNAITGQGVSYLQ
-1062 NVLKDKNC
+1062 TALRNKNC
-1070 KLLQLNLAEN
+1070 KLLQLNLAMN
-1080 QLRNPSDL
+1080 TLRNTSYL
-1088 IWECFESLIR
+1088 IRKLTESLIK
-1098 GDSFKFNGEQSILL
+1098 GDSLNFYGEQSVLF
-1112 PVYNALRDE
+1112 PMSSALRDE
-1121 NCKLVKLNLSSTCL
+1121 NCKLVKLDLISTGVE
-1135 TDDDLFTL
+1135 DGDLFYL
-1143 CSALKDMHCKLTVLY
+1143 CGALKDMNCKLTVLY
-1158 LDDCVI
+1158 LGGHLI
-1164 TDEGLQHLCIALK
+1164 TDEGLQHLCSALEDVNCKLTELLLMSRNITDQGVPLFFTAIKHKNCKLTKLKIEFPEVTDEGFLHLLVALK
-1177 DVNCKLTELFLGG
+1177 DVNCKLIKLKIQFPEVTDEGFLHLLVALK
-1190 QSITDQGVSLFFTAV
+1190 D
-1205 RHVNCK
+1205 VNFK
-1211 LTKLGIYSDEVA
+1211 LTKLS
-1223 GESFFNLFD
+1223 
-1232 ALEDKNCKLTELD
+1232 LEGNEL
-1245 LGRNNLTD
+1245 
-1253 QSIIHLLDALKD
+1253 
-1265 AHCKLTV
+1265 
-1272 LNLWHNHVTDYGAS
+1272 
-1286 QLCMSLKH
+1286 M
-1294 ENCKLTE
+1294 
-1301 LNISKNKLTDQFIPS
+1301 DQFIPH
-1316 LCSVLEDPNCKVN
+1316 LCSALEDPNCKLIN
-1329 SLDLSYNKCTDQG
+1329 LDLTQNKFTKQG
-1342 IDMLHCVLKGVK
+1342 KNMLHQALKSAN
-1354 RTSPIKII
+1354 RTSHIK
-1362 V
+1362 VEV

>member
-21 AVFHLLAL
+21 AVSHLLAL

-67 YFGLPLY
+67 YFGLPFY

-226 QRKQFIFDSKFCER
+226 QRKQFIFDSEFCER

-282 RLLDDAFVDLVT
+282 RLLDDAFVDLVI

-462 SALYMKLMKGK
+462 SALYVKLMKGK

-708 FVAGLLCGQTNE
+708 FVAGLLRGQTNE

-771 ASLLQKNETFN
+771 ASLLQKNKTFN
-782 NKIDLSSSE
+782 NKIDLSYSE

-845 SNKIQDQGVSQ
+845 VNKIQDQGVSQ

-864 NCKLTKLRLSGNYIT
+864 NCKLTKLRLSGNYIR
-879 YQGASHLR
+879 YQGASHLQ

-895 KLTKLNLGGNSSI
+895 KLTKLDLGGNSM
-908 GDIGVSWLSEA
+908 GDIGVSRLSEA

-925 KLEEL
+925 KLEKL
-930 DLSET
+930 DLVET
-935 DCTDQGVFHLCEA
+935 DITDQGVFHLCEA
-948 LKNSNCKLTKLD
+948 LKNVNCKLTKLD
-960 FIGNKLSFCGASSMS
+960 FIGNKLSFCGALSMS
-975 VALKDVNCKLTQMN
+975 VALKDVNCKLTKMN
-989 LRANDLGNQG
+989 LEVNDIGNLG
-999 VFYLCDALK
+999 VFHLSDALK
-1008 DRNCKFLELDL
+1008 DENCKFLELDL

-1028 LAHLCDALKNGNCSV
+1028 LAHLCDALINENCLV

-1049 CNAITGQGVSYLQ
+1049 HNAITGQGVSYLQ
-1062 NVLKDKNC
+1062 TALRNKNC

-1088 IWECFESLIR
+1088 IWECFESLIK
-1098 GDSFKFNGEQSILL
+1098 GDSLNFYGEQSVLL
-1112 PVYNALRDE
+1112 PMSSALRDE
-1121 NCKLVKLNLSSTCL
+1121 NCKLVKLDLISTGVE
-1135 TDDDLFTL
+1135 DDDLFYL
-1143 CSALKDMHCKLTVLY
+1143 CGALKDMNCKLTVLY
-1158 LDDCVI
+1158 L
-1164 TDEGLQHLCIALK
+1164 
-1177 DVNCKLTELFLGG
+1177 GG
-1190 QSITDQGVSLFFTAV
+1190 HQGVSLFFTAV

-1301 LNISKNKLTDQFIPS
+1301 LNISENKLTDQFIPS

>member
-61 QYDKQV
+61 QYDKLV
-67 YFGLPLY
+67 YSGLPFY

-80 FASVLAVCIAYS
+80 FASVLTVCIAYS

-133 VLRFFGGILFII
+133 ILRFFGGIVFII

-167 KEAANSTNVSTTKE
+167 KGAANSTNVSTTKE

-217 ICYLSFRAI
+217 LCYLSLRAI
-226 QRKQFIFDSKFCER
+226 QRKQFIFDSEFCER

-245 GRNPIALSE
+245 GRNPIALRE

-270 EPLIAQPEIERV
+270 EPLIAQPEIDRV
-282 RLLDDAFVDLVT
+282 RLLDDAFVDLVI

-462 SALYMKLMKGK
+462 SALYVKLMKGK

-682 VKMESKDI
+682 VKMDSKDI

-708 FVAGLLCGQTNE
+708 FVAGLLRGQTNE
-720 AVSSFVSLL
+720 AVSSFVSL
-729 CDSLTYITLCDSLT
+729 LCDSLT

-771 ASLLQKNETFN
+771 ASLLQKNKTFN
-782 NKIDLSSSE
+782 NKIDLSCSA

-810 MELNLSSNN
+810 MELNLFINN

-879 YQGASHLR
+879 YQGASHLQ

-895 KLTKLNLGGNSSI
+895 KLTKLDLGGNSM
-908 GDIGVSWLSEA
+908 GDIGVSRLSEA

-925 KLEEL
+925 KLEKL
-930 DLSET
+930 DLVDT
-935 DCTDQGVFHLCEA
+935 DITDQGVFHLCEA
-948 LKNSNCKLTKLD
+948 LKNVNCKLTKLD
-960 FIGNKLSFCGASSMS
+960 ISANMISFHGALSMS
-975 VALKDVNCKLTQMN
+975 VALKDVNCKLTKMN
-989 LRANDLGNQG
+989 LEVNDIGNLG
-999 VFYLCDALK
+999 VFHLSDALK
-1008 DRNCKFLELDL
+1008 DENCKFTRLDL
-1019 RGNGIEDEG
+1019 TGVKMGDEG
-1028 LAHLCDALKNGNCSV
+1028 LAHLCDALINENCLV

-1049 CNAITGQGVSYLQ
+1049 HNAITGQGVSYLQ
-1062 NVLKDKNC
+1062 TALRNKNC
-1070 KLLQLNLAEN
+1070 KLLQLNLAMN
-1080 QLRNPSDL
+1080 KLRNTSYL
-1088 IWECFESLIR
+1088 IRKLIGSLIK
-1098 GDSFKFNGEQSILL
+1098 GDSLNFYGEQSVLL
-1112 PVYNALRDE
+1112 PMSSALRDE
-1121 NCKLVKLNLSSTCL
+1121 NCKLVKLNLISTGVE
-1135 TDDDLFTL
+1135 DDDLFYL
-1143 CSALKDMHCKLTVLY
+1143 CGALKDMNCKLTVLY
-1158 LDDCVI
+1158 LGGYLI
-1164 TDEGLQHLCIALK
+1164 TDEGLQHLCSALEDVNCKLTELLLRSDSITDQGVPLFFTAIKHKNCKLTKLEIQIPEVTDEGFLHLLVAIKDVNCKLIKLKIQFPEVTDEGFLHLLVALK
-1177 DVNCKLTELFLGG
+1177 DVNCKLTKLSLEGNEL
-1190 QSITDQGVSLFFTAV
+1190 
-1205 RHVNCK
+1205 
-1211 LTKLGIYSDEVA
+1211 
-1223 GESFFNLFD
+1223 
-1232 ALEDKNCKLTELD
+1232 
-1245 LGRNNLTD
+1245 
-1253 QSIIHLLDALKD
+1253 
-1265 AHCKLTV
+1265 
-1272 LNLWHNHVTDYGAS
+1272 
-1286 QLCMSLKH
+1286 M
-1294 ENCKLTE
+1294 
-1301 LNISKNKLTDQFIPS
+1301 DQFIPHV
-1316 LCSVLEDPNCKVN
+1316 CSALEDPNCKLIK
-1329 SLDLSYNKCTDQG
+1329 LDLTLNKFTEQG
-1342 IDMLHCVLKGVK
+1342 KNMLYQALKSEN
-1354 RTSPIKII
+1354 RTSHIK
-1362 V
+1362 VEV

>member
-29 TALATAAGVLRTSER
+29 TALTTAAGVLRTSER
-44 RRFSCPSSPD
+44 RRFRCPSSPD

-61 QYDKQV
+61 QYDKLV
-67 YFGLPLY
+67 YSGLPFY

-80 FASVLAVCIAYS
+80 FASVLTVCIAYS

-133 VLRFFGGILFII
+133 IFRFFGGIVFII

-167 KEAANSTNVSTTKE
+167 KGAANSTNVSTTKE

-217 ICYLSFRAI
+217 LCYLSLRAI
-226 QRKQFIFDSKFCER
+226 QRKQFIFDSEFCER

-245 GRNPIALSE
+245 GRNPIALRE

-270 EPLIAQPEIERV
+270 EPLIAQPEIDRV
-282 RLLDDAFVDLVT
+282 RLLDDAFVDLVI

-462 SALYMKLMKGK
+462 SALYVKLMKGK

-682 VKMESKDI
+682 VKMDSKDI

-708 FVAGLLCGQTNE
+708 FVAGLLRGQTNE

-729 CDSLTYITLCDSLT
+729 CDSLTYITLCDSLK

-782 NKIDLSSSE
+782 NKIDLSYSE

-832 RDGHCTLNTLDLG
+832 RDGHCNLTTLHLG
-845 SNKIQDQGVSQ
+845 FNDIQDQGVSQ

-864 NCKLTKLRLSGNYIT
+864 NCKLTKLRLPGNYIT
-879 YQGASHLR
+879 YQGASHLQ

-895 KLTKLNLGGNSSI
+895 KLTKLDLGGNSM
-908 GDIGVSWLSEA
+908 GDIGVSRLSEA

-925 KLEEL
+925 KLEKLNL
-930 DLSET
+930 DET
-935 DCTDQGVFHLCEA
+935 DITDQGVFHLCEA
-948 LKNSNCKLTKLD
+948 LKNVNCKLTKLD
-960 FIGNKLSFCGASSMS
+960 ISGNMISFHGALSMS
-975 VALKDVNCKLTQMN
+975 VALKDVNCKLTKMN
-989 LRANDLGNQG
+989 LEVNDIGNLG
-999 VFYLCDALK
+999 VFHLSDALK
-1008 DRNCKFLELDL
+1008 DENCKFTRLDL
-1019 RGNGIEDEG
+1019 TGVKMGDEG
-1028 LAHLCDALKNGNCSV
+1028 LAHLCDALINENCLV

-1049 CNAITGQGVSYLQ
+1049 HNAITGQGVSYLQ
-1062 NVLKDKNC
+1062 TALRNKNC
-1070 KLLQLNLAEN
+1070 KLLQLSLAMN
-1080 QLRNPSDL
+1080 TLRNISYL
-1088 IWECFESLIR
+1088 IRKLTESLIK
-1098 GDSFKFNGEQSILL
+1098 GDSLNFYGEQSVLF
-1112 PVYNALRDE
+1112 PMSSALRDE
-1121 NCKLVKLNLSSTCL
+1121 NCKLVKLDLISTGVE
-1135 TDDDLFTL
+1135 DGDLFYL
-1143 CSALKDMHCKLTVLY
+1143 CGALKDMNCKLTVLY
-1158 LDDCVI
+1158 LGGRLI
-1164 TDEGLQHLCIALK
+1164 TDEGLQHLCSALEDVNCKLTELLLTSRSITDQGVPLFFTAIKHKNCKLTKLKIQFPEVTDEGFLHLLVALKDVNCKLIELKIEFPEVTDEGFLHLLVALK
-1177 DVNCKLTELFLGG
+1177 DVNCKLTKLSLEGNEL
-1190 QSITDQGVSLFFTAV
+1190 
-1205 RHVNCK
+1205 
-1211 LTKLGIYSDEVA
+1211 
-1223 GESFFNLFD
+1223 
-1232 ALEDKNCKLTELD
+1232 
-1245 LGRNNLTD
+1245 
-1253 QSIIHLLDALKD
+1253 
-1265 AHCKLTV
+1265 
-1272 LNLWHNHVTDYGAS
+1272 
-1286 QLCMSLKH
+1286 M
-1294 ENCKLTE
+1294 
-1301 LNISKNKLTDQFIPS
+1301 DQFIPH
-1316 LCSVLEDPNCKVN
+1316 LCSALEDPNCKLIK
-1329 SLDLSYNKCTDQG
+1329 LDLTSNKFTEQG
-1342 IDMLHCVLKGVK
+1342 KNMLHQALKSEN
-1354 RTSPIKII
+1354 RTIHIK
-1362 V
+1362 VEV

>member
-61 QYDKQV
+61 QYDKLV
-67 YFGLPLY
+67 YSGLPFY

-80 FASVLAVCIAYS
+80 FASVLTVCIAYS

-133 VLRFFGGILFII
+133 ILRFFGGIVFII

-167 KEAANSTNVSTTKE
+167 KEAANSTYVSTTKE

-226 QRKQFIFDSKFCER
+226 QRKQFIFDSEFCER

-282 RLLDDAFVDLVT
+282 RHLDDAFVDLVI

-423 NPERVLFVFDGLDEF
+423 NPELVLFVFDGLDEF

-462 SALYMKLMKGK
+462 SALYVKLMKGK

-682 VKMESKDI
+682 VKMDSKDI

-708 FVAGLLCGQTNE
+708 FVAGLLRGQTNE

-743 FSSKSKQEA
+743 FSSKSRQEA

-771 ASLLQKNETFN
+771 ASLLQKNKTFN
-782 NKIDLSSSE
+782 NKIDLSCSA

-810 MELNLSSNN
+810 MELNLFINN

-879 YQGASHLR
+879 YQGASHLQ

-895 KLTKLNLGGNSSI
+895 KLTKLDLGGNSM
-908 GDIGVSWLSEA
+908 GDIGVSRLSEA

-925 KLEEL
+925 KLEKL
-930 DLSET
+930 DLVDT
-935 DCTDQGVFHLCEA
+935 DITDQGVFHLCEA
-948 LKNSNCKLTKLD
+948 LKNVNCKLTKLD
-960 FIGNKLSFCGASSMS
+960 ISANMISFHGALSMS
-975 VALKDVNCKLTQMN
+975 VALKDVNCKLTKMN
-989 LRANDLGNQG
+989 LEVNDIGNLG
-999 VFYLCDALK
+999 VFHLSDALK
-1008 DRNCKFLELDL
+1008 DENCKFTRLDL
-1019 RGNGIEDEG
+1019 TGVKMGDEG
-1028 LAHLCDALKNGNCSV
+1028 LAHLCDALINENCLV

-1049 CNAITGQGVSYLQ
+1049 HNAITGQGVSYLQ
-1062 NVLKDKNC
+1062 TALRNKNC
-1070 KLLQLNLAEN
+1070 KLLQLSLAMN
-1080 QLRNPSDL
+1080 TLRNTSYL
-1088 IWECFESLIR
+1088 IRKLTESLIK
-1098 GDSFKFNGEQSILL
+1098 GDSLNFYGEQSVLL
-1112 PVYNALRDE
+1112 PMSSALRDE
-1121 NCKLVKLNLSSTCL
+1121 NCKLVKLNLISTGVE
-1135 TDDDLFTL
+1135 DDDLFYL
-1143 CSALKDMHCKLTVLY
+1143 CGALKDMNCKLTVLY
-1158 LDDCVI
+1158 LGGCLI
-1164 TDEGLQHLCIALK
+1164 TDEGLQHLCSALEDVNCKLTELLLRSDSITDQGVPLFFTAIKHKNCKLTKLEIQIPEVTDEGFLHLLVALK
-1177 DVNCKLTELFLGG
+1177 DVNCKLTKLSLEGNEL
-1190 QSITDQGVSLFFTAV
+1190 
-1205 RHVNCK
+1205 
-1211 LTKLGIYSDEVA
+1211 
-1223 GESFFNLFD
+1223 
-1232 ALEDKNCKLTELD
+1232 
-1245 LGRNNLTD
+1245 
-1253 QSIIHLLDALKD
+1253 
-1265 AHCKLTV
+1265 
-1272 LNLWHNHVTDYGAS
+1272 
-1286 QLCMSLKH
+1286 M
-1294 ENCKLTE
+1294 
-1301 LNISKNKLTDQFIPS
+1301 DQFIPHV
-1316 LCSVLEDPNCKVN
+1316 CSALEDPNCKLIK
-1329 SLDLSYNKCTDQG
+1329 LDLTLNKFTEQG
-1342 IDMLHCVLKGVK
+1342 KNMLYQALKSEN
-1354 RTSPIKII
+1354 RTSHIK
-1362 V
+1362 VEV

>member
-21 AVFHLLAL
+21 AVFHLLAF

-61 QYDKQV
+61 QYDKLV
-67 YFGLPLY
+67 YSGFPFY

-80 FASVLAVCIAYS
+80 FASVLTVCIAYS

-133 VLRFFGGILFII
+133 ILRFFGGIVFII

-167 KEAANSTNVSTTKE
+167 KGAANSTNVSTTKE
-181 NSLAINCDNSIA
+181 NSLAINCENSIA

-226 QRKQFIFDSKFCER
+226 QRKQFIFDSEFCER

-282 RLLDDAFVDLVT
+282 RHLDDAFVDLVI

-423 NPERVLFVFDGLDEF
+423 NPEQVLFVFDGLDEF

-454 SATEEMPF
+454 CATEEMPF
-462 SALYMKLMKGK
+462 SALYVKLMKGK

-508 EKVHEYVLKFCAH
+508 EKVHKYVLKFCAH

-682 VKMESKDI
+682 VKMDSKDI

-708 FVAGLLCGQTNE
+708 FVAGLLRGQTNE
-720 AVSSFVSLL
+720 AVSNFVNLL

-743 FSSKSKQEA
+743 FSSKSRQEA

-782 NKIDLSSSE
+782 NKIDLSYSE

-810 MELNLSSNN
+810 MELNLSSNK

-864 NCKLTKLRLSGNYIT
+864 NCKLTKLMLPGNYIT

-895 KLTKLNLGGNSSI
+895 KLTKLDLGGNSM
-908 GDIGVSWLSEA
+908 GDIGVSRLSEA

-925 KLEEL
+925 KLEKLNL
-930 DLSET
+930 DET
-935 DCTDQGVFHLCEA
+935 DITDQGVFHLCEA
-948 LKNSNCKLTKLD
+948 LKNVNCKLTKLD
-960 FIGNKLSFCGASSMS
+960 ISGNMISFHGALSMS
-975 VALKDVNCKLTQMN
+975 VALKDVNCKLTKMN
-989 LRANDLGNQG
+989 LEVNDIGNLG
-999 VFYLCDALK
+999 VFHLSDALK
-1008 DRNCKFLELDL
+1008 DENCKFTRLDL
-1019 RGNGIEDEG
+1019 TGVKMGDEG
-1028 LAHLCDALKNGNCSV
+1028 LAHLCDALINENCLV
-1043 TDLDLS
+1043 TDLNLS
-1049 CNAITGQGVSYLQ
+1049 HNAITGQGVSYLQ
-1062 NVLKDKNC
+1062 TALRNKNC
-1070 KLLQLNLAEN
+1070 KLLQLNLAMN
-1080 QLRNPSDL
+1080 TLRNTSYL
-1088 IWECFESLIR
+1088 IRKLTESLIK
-1098 GDSFKFNGEQSILL
+1098 GDSLNFYGEQSVLF
-1112 PVYNALRDE
+1112 PMSSALRDE
-1121 NCKLVKLNLSSTCL
+1121 NCKLVKLDLISTGVE
-1135 TDDDLFTL
+1135 DGDLFYL
-1143 CSALKDMHCKLTVLY
+1143 CGALKDMNCKLTVLY
-1158 LDDCVI
+1158 LGGCLI
-1164 TDEGLQHLCIALK
+1164 TDEGLQHLCSALEDVNCKLTELLLRSGSITDQGVPLFFTAIKHKNCKLTKLEIEFPEVTDEGFLHLLVALKDVNCKLIKLKIQFPEVTDEGFLHLLVALK
-1177 DVNCKLTELFLGG
+1177 DVNCKLTKLSLEGNEL
-1190 QSITDQGVSLFFTAV
+1190 
-1205 RHVNCK
+1205 
-1211 LTKLGIYSDEVA
+1211 
-1223 GESFFNLFD
+1223 
-1232 ALEDKNCKLTELD
+1232 
-1245 LGRNNLTD
+1245 
-1253 QSIIHLLDALKD
+1253 
-1265 AHCKLTV
+1265 
-1272 LNLWHNHVTDYGAS
+1272 
-1286 QLCMSLKH
+1286 M
-1294 ENCKLTE
+1294 
-1301 LNISKNKLTDQFIPS
+1301 DQFIPH
-1316 LCSVLEDPNCKVN
+1316 LCSALEDPNCKLIN
-1329 SLDLSYNKCTDQG
+1329 LDLTQNKFTKQG
-1342 IDMLHCVLKGVK
+1342 KNMLHQALKSAN
-1354 RTSPIKII
+1354 RTSHIK
-1362 V
+1362 VEV

>member
-67 YFGLPLY
+67 YFGLPFY

-167 KEAANSTNVSTTKE
+167 KKAANSTNVSTTKE

-226 QRKQFIFDSKFCER
+226 QRKQFIFDSEFCER

-282 RLLDDAFVDLVT
+282 RHLDDAFVDLVI

-308 RHEIFDI
+308 RHELYDI

-462 SALYMKLMKGK
+462 SALYVKLMKGK

-708 FVAGLLCGQTNE
+708 FVAGLLRGQTNE

-771 ASLLQKNETFN
+771 ASLLQKNKTFN
-782 NKIDLSSSE
+782 NKIDLSCSE

-810 MELNLSSNN
+810 MELNLFFNN

-845 SNKIQDQGVSQ
+845 VNKIQDQGVSQ

-864 NCKLTKLRLSGNYIT
+864 NCKLTKLRLSGNYIR
-879 YQGASHLR
+879 YQGASHLQ

-895 KLTKLNLGGNSSI
+895 KLTKLDLGGNSM
-908 GDIGVSWLSEA
+908 GDIGVSRLSEA

-925 KLEEL
+925 KLEKL
-930 DLSET
+930 DLVET
-935 DCTDQGVFHLCEA
+935 DITDQGVFHLCEA
-948 LKNSNCKLTKLD
+948 LKNVNCKLTKLD
-960 FIGNKLSFCGASSMS
+960 ISANMISFHGALSMS
-975 VALKDVNCKLTQMN
+975 VALKDVNCKLTKMN
-989 LRANDLGNQG
+989 LEVNDIGNLG
-999 VFYLCDALK
+999 VFHLSDALK
-1008 DRNCKFLELDL
+1008 DENCKFTRLDL
-1019 RGNGIEDEG
+1019 TGVKMGDEG
-1028 LAHLCDALKNGNCSV
+1028 LAHLCDALINENCLV

-1049 CNAITGQGVSYLQ
+1049 HNAITGQGVSYLQ
-1062 NVLKDKNC
+1062 TVLRNKNC
-1070 KLLQLNLAEN
+1070 KLLQLSLAMN
-1080 QLRNPSDL
+1080 TLRNTSYL
-1088 IWECFESLIR
+1088 IRKLTESLIK
-1098 GDSFKFNGEQSILL
+1098 GDSLNFYGEQSVLL
-1112 PVYNALRDE
+1112 PMSSALRDE
-1121 NCKLVKLNLSSTCL
+1121 NCKLVKLDLISTGVE
-1135 TDDDLFTL
+1135 DDDLFYL
-1143 CSALKDMHCKLTVLY
+1143 CGALKDMNCKLTVLY
-1158 LDDCVI
+1158 LGGCLI
-1164 TDEGLQHLCIALK
+1164 TDEGLQHLCSALEDVNCKLTELLLRSNSITDQGVPLFFTAIKHKNCKLTKLEIEFPEVTDEGFLHLLVALK
-1177 DVNCKLTELFLGG
+1177 DVNCKLTKLSLEGNEL
-1190 QSITDQGVSLFFTAV
+1190 
-1205 RHVNCK
+1205 
-1211 LTKLGIYSDEVA
+1211 
-1223 GESFFNLFD
+1223 
-1232 ALEDKNCKLTELD
+1232 
-1245 LGRNNLTD
+1245 
-1253 QSIIHLLDALKD
+1253 
-1265 AHCKLTV
+1265 
-1272 LNLWHNHVTDYGAS
+1272 
-1286 QLCMSLKH
+1286 M
-1294 ENCKLTE
+1294 
-1301 LNISKNKLTDQFIPS
+1301 DQFIPH
-1316 LCSVLEDPNCKVN
+1316 LCSALEDPNCKLVK
-1329 SLDLSYNKCTDQG
+1329 LDLTSNKFTEQG
-1342 IDMLHCVLKGVK
+1342 KNMLHQALKSEN
-1354 RTSPIKII
+1354 RTIHIK
-1362 V
+1362 VEV

>member
-61 QYDKQV
+61 QYDKLV
-67 YFGLPLY
+67 YSGLPYY

-80 FASVLAVCIAYS
+80 FASVLTVCIAYS

-133 VLRFFGGILFII
+133 ILRFFGGIVFII

-167 KEAANSTNVSTTKE
+167 KGAANSTNVSTTKE

-217 ICYLSFRAI
+217 LCYLSLRAI
-226 QRKQFIFDSKFCER
+226 QRKQFIFDSEFCER

-245 GRNPIALSE
+245 GRNPIALRE

-270 EPLIAQPEIERV
+270 EPLIAQPEIDRV
-282 RLLDDAFVDLVT
+282 RLLDDAFVDLVI

-462 SALYMKLMKGK
+462 SALYVKLMKGK

-682 VKMESKDI
+682 VKMDSKDI

-708 FVAGLLCGQTNE
+708 FVAGLLRGQTNE

-771 ASLLQKNETFN
+771 ASLLQKNKTFN
-782 NKIDLSSSE
+782 NKIDLSCSA

-810 MELNLSSNN
+810 MELNLFINN

-879 YQGASHLR
+879 YQGASHLQ

-895 KLTKLNLGGNSSI
+895 KLTKLDLGGNSM
-908 GDIGVSWLSEA
+908 GDIGVSRLSEA

-925 KLEEL
+925 KLEKL
-930 DLSET
+930 DLVET
-935 DCTDQGVFHLCEA
+935 DITDQGVFHLCEA
-948 LKNSNCKLTKLD
+948 LKNVNCKLTKLD
-960 FIGNKLSFCGASSMS
+960 ISANMISFHGALSMS
-975 VALKDVNCKLTQMN
+975 VALKDVNCKLTKMN
-989 LRANDLGNQG
+989 LEVNDIGNLG
-999 VFYLCDALK
+999 VFHLSDALK
-1008 DRNCKFLELDL
+1008 DENCKFTRLDL
-1019 RGNGIEDEG
+1019 TGVKMGDEG
-1028 LAHLCDALKNGNCSV
+1028 LAHLCDALINENCLV

-1049 CNAITGQGVSYLQ
+1049 HNAITGQGVSYLQ
-1062 NVLKDKNC
+1062 TALRNKNC
-1070 KLLQLNLAEN
+1070 KLLQLSLAMN
-1080 QLRNPSDL
+1080 TLRNTSYL
-1088 IWECFESLIR
+1088 IRKLTESLIK
-1098 GDSFKFNGEQSILL
+1098 GDSLNFYGEQSVLL
-1112 PVYNALRDE
+1112 PMSSVLRDE
-1121 NCKLVKLNLSSTCL
+1121 NCKLVKLNLISTGVE
-1135 TDDDLFTL
+1135 DDDLFYL
-1143 CSALKDMHCKLTVLY
+1143 CGALKDMNCKLTVLY
-1158 LDDCVI
+1158 LGGCLI
-1164 TDEGLQHLCIALK
+1164 TDEGLQHLCSALEDVNCKLTELLLRSGSITDQGVPLFFTAIKHKNCKLTKLEIEFPEVTDEGFLHLLVALK
-1177 DVNCKLTELFLGG
+1177 DVNCKLTKLSLEGNEL
-1190 QSITDQGVSLFFTAV
+1190 
-1205 RHVNCK
+1205 
-1211 LTKLGIYSDEVA
+1211 
-1223 GESFFNLFD
+1223 
-1232 ALEDKNCKLTELD
+1232 
-1245 LGRNNLTD
+1245 
-1253 QSIIHLLDALKD
+1253 
-1265 AHCKLTV
+1265 
-1272 LNLWHNHVTDYGAS
+1272 
-1286 QLCMSLKH
+1286 M
-1294 ENCKLTE
+1294 
-1301 LNISKNKLTDQFIPS
+1301 DQFIPH
-1316 LCSVLEDPNCKVN
+1316 LCSALEDPNCKLIK
-1329 SLDLSYNKCTDQG
+1329 LDLTSNKFTEQG
-1342 IDMLHCVLKGVK
+1342 KNMLHQALKSEN
-1354 RTSPIKII
+1354 RTIHIK
-1362 V
+1362 VEV

>member
-67 YFGLPLY
+67 YFGLPFY

-226 QRKQFIFDSKFCER
+226 QRKQFIFDSEFCEK

-282 RLLDDAFVDLVT
+282 RHLDDAFVDLVI

-423 NPERVLFVFDGLDEF
+423 NPEQVLFVFDGLDEF

-462 SALYMKLMKGK
+462 SALYVKLMKGK

-682 VKMESKDI
+682 VKMDSKDI

-708 FVAGLLCGQTNE
+708 FVAGLLRGQTNE

-771 ASLLQKNETFN
+771 ASLLQKNKTFN
-782 NKIDLSSSE
+782 NKIDLSCSA

-810 MELNLSSNN
+810 MELNLFLNN

-832 RDGHCTLNTLDLG
+832 RDGHCNLTTLHLSFND
-845 SNKIQDQGVSQ
+845 IQDQGVSQ

-864 NCKLTKLRLSGNYIT
+864 NCKLTKLRLPGNYIT
-879 YQGASHLR
+879 YQGASHLQ

-895 KLTKLNLGGNSSI
+895 KLTKLDLGGNSM
-908 GDIGVSWLSEA
+908 GDIGVSRLSEA

-925 KLEEL
+925 KLEKL
-930 DLSET
+930 DLVET
-935 DCTDQGVFHLCEA
+935 DITDQGVFHLCEA
-948 LKNSNCKLTKLD
+948 LKNVNCKLTKLD
-960 FIGNKLSFCGASSMS
+960 ISANMISFHGALSMS
-975 VALKDVNCKLTQMN
+975 VALKDVNCKLTKMN
-989 LRANDLGNQG
+989 LEVNDIGNLG
-999 VFYLCDALK
+999 VFHLSDALK
-1008 DRNCKFLELDL
+1008 DENCKFTRLDL
-1019 RGNGIEDEG
+1019 TGVKMGDEG
-1028 LAHLCDALKNGNCSV
+1028 LAHLCDALINENCLV

-1049 CNAITGQGVSYLQ
+1049 HNAITGQGVSYLQ
-1062 NVLKDKNC
+1062 TALRNKNC
-1070 KLLQLNLAEN
+1070 KLLQLSLAMN
-1080 QLRNPSDL
+1080 TLRNTSYL
-1088 IWECFESLIR
+1088 IRKLTESLIK
-1098 GDSFKFNGEQSILL
+1098 GDSLNFYGEQSVLL
-1112 PVYNALRDE
+1112 PMSSALRDE
-1121 NCKLVKLNLSSTCL
+1121 NCKLVKLNLISTGVG
-1135 TDDDLFTL
+1135 DDDLFYL
-1143 CSALKDMHCKLTVLY
+1143 CGALKDMNCKLTVLY
-1158 LDDCVI
+1158 LGGCLI
-1164 TDEGLQHLCIALK
+1164 TDEGLQHLCSALEDVNCKLTELLLRSGSITDQGVPLFFTAIKHKNCKLTKLEIGFPEVTDEGFLHLLVALKDVNCKLIRLKIEFPEVTDEGFLHLLVALK
-1177 DVNCKLTELFLGG
+1177 DVNCKLTKL
-1190 QSITDQGVSLFFTAV
+1190 SLE
-1205 RHVNCK
+1205 
-1211 LTKLGIYSDEVA
+1211 G
-1223 GESFFNLFD
+1223 
-1232 ALEDKNCKLTELD
+1232 TEL
-1245 LGRNNLTD
+1245 
-1253 QSIIHLLDALKD
+1253 
-1265 AHCKLTV
+1265 
-1272 LNLWHNHVTDYGAS
+1272 
-1286 QLCMSLKH
+1286 M
-1294 ENCKLTE
+1294 
-1301 LNISKNKLTDQFIPS
+1301 DQFIPH
-1316 LCSVLEDPNCKVN
+1316 LCSALEDPNCKLVK
-1329 SLDLSYNKCTDQG
+1329 LDLTSNKFTEQG
-1342 IDMLHCVLKGVK
+1342 KNMLHQALKSEN
-1354 RTSPIKII
+1354 RTSHIK
-1362 V
+1362 VVV

>member
-67 YFGLPLY
+67 YFGLPFY

-80 FASVLAVCIAYS
+80 LASVLAVCIAYS

-105 ALKPNPESPRRRP
+105 ALKPNLESPRRRP
-118 RVKTRRVFWSYFVHL
+118 RVKTRRVFLYYFVHL

-217 ICYLSFRAI
+217 ICYLSLRAI
-226 QRKQFIFDSKFCER
+226 QRKQFIFDSEFCER

-282 RLLDDAFVDLVT
+282 RLLDDAFVDLVI

-315 YLKPQYGSI
+315 YLKPQDGSI

-373 DSDKIFQHLFV
+373 DSDKIFHYLFV

-391 TETMEKISLKQ
+391 TEEVEKISLKQ

-415 EVLQHILD
+415 EVFQHILD
-423 NPERVLFVFDGLDEF
+423 NPEQVLFVFDGLDEF
-438 KYHERILEDE
+438 KYHEHILEDE
-448 RAHAGN
+448 RGHAGN

-462 SALYMKLMKGK
+462 SALYVKLMKGK

-595 KLLTKDYLLGNVGLP
+595 KLLTKHYLLGNVSFP

-617 NRVGSLAKTGIQE
+617 NHVGALAKTGIQE

-682 VKMESKDI
+682 VKMDSKDI
-690 SNFILTNAS
+690 GNFILTNAS

-708 FVAGLLCGQTNE
+708 FVAGLLRGQTNE

-771 ASLLQKNETFN
+771 ASLLQKNKTFN
-782 NKIDLSSSE
+782 NKIDLSFSE

-810 MELNLSSNN
+810 MELNLFCNN

-832 RDGHCTLNTLDLG
+832 RDGHCTLNTLHLG
-845 SNKIQDQGVSQ
+845 ANKIHDQGVSQ
-856 LSEALRDA
+856 LSEALRDV
-864 NCKLTKLRLSGNYIT
+864 NCKLTKLNLSGNYIG
-879 YQGASHLR
+879 YQGASLLQ

-895 KLTKLNLGGNSSI
+895 KLTKLDLGGNSM
-908 GDIGVSWLSEA
+908 GDIGVSQLSEA

-925 KLEEL
+925 KLEKL
-930 DLSET
+930 NLVDT
-935 DCTDQGVFHLCEA
+935 DITDQGVFHLCEA
-948 LKNSNCKLTKLD
+948 LKNVNCKLTKLD
-960 FIGNKLSFCGASSMS
+960 ISGNMISFHGALSMS
-975 VALKDVNCKLTQMN
+975 VALKDVNCKLTEMN
-989 LRANDLGNQG
+989 LEVNDIGNLG
-999 VFYLCDALK
+999 VFHLSDALK
-1008 DRNCKFLELDL
+1008 DENCKFTRLDL
-1019 RGNGIEDEG
+1019 TGVKMGDEG
-1028 LAHLCDALKNGNCSV
+1028 LAHLCDALINENCLV

-1049 CNAITGQGVSYLQ
+1049 YNAITGQGVSYLQ
-1062 NVLKDKNC
+1062 TVLRNKNC
-1070 KLLQLNLAEN
+1070 KLLQLNLAMN
-1080 QLRNPSDL
+1080 MLRNPSDFGKL
-1088 IWECFESLIR
+1088 IGLLIK
-1098 GDSFKFNGEQSILL
+1098 GDSLNFYGEQSVLL
-1112 PVYNALRDE
+1112 PMSSALRDE
-1121 NCKLVKLNLSSTCL
+1121 NCKLVKLDLISTGVE
-1135 TDDDLFTL
+1135 DGDLFYL
-1143 CSALKDMHCKLTVLY
+1143 CGALKDMNCKLTVLY
-1158 LDDCVI
+1158 LGGSLI
-1164 TDEGLQHLCIALK
+1164 TDEGLQHLCSALEDVNCKLTELLLRSDSITDQGVPLFFTAIKHKNCKLTKLEIQFPEVTDEGFLHLLVALKDVNCKLIKLKIQFPEVTDEGFLHLLVALK
-1177 DVNCKLTELFLGG
+1177 DVNCKLTKLSLEGNEL
-1190 QSITDQGVSLFFTAV
+1190 
-1205 RHVNCK
+1205 
-1211 LTKLGIYSDEVA
+1211 
-1223 GESFFNLFD
+1223 
-1232 ALEDKNCKLTELD
+1232 
-1245 LGRNNLTD
+1245 
-1253 QSIIHLLDALKD
+1253 
-1265 AHCKLTV
+1265 
-1272 LNLWHNHVTDYGAS
+1272 
-1286 QLCMSLKH
+1286 M
-1294 ENCKLTE
+1294 
-1301 LNISKNKLTDQFIPS
+1301 DQFIPH
-1316 LCSVLEDPNCKVN
+1316 LCSALEDPNCKLIK
-1329 SLDLSYNKCTDQG
+1329 LDLILNKFTEQG
-1342 IDMLHCVLKGVK
+1342 KNMLHQALKSEN
-1354 RTSPIKII
+1354 RTSHIK
-1362 V
+1362 VEV

>member
-29 TALATAAGVLRTSER
+29 TALATAAGFLRTSER

-67 YFGLPLY
+67 YFGLPFY

-226 QRKQFIFDSKFCER
+226 QRKQFIFDSEFCER

-282 RLLDDAFVDLVT
+282 RHLDDAFVDLVI

-308 RHEIFDI
+308 RHELYDI

-462 SALYMKLMKGK
+462 SALYVKLMKGK

-708 FVAGLLCGQTNE
+708 FVAGLLRGQTNE

-771 ASLLQKNETFN
+771 ASLLQKNKTFN
-782 NKIDLSSSE
+782 NKIDLSCSE

-810 MELNLSSNN
+810 MELNLFFNN

-845 SNKIQDQGVSQ
+845 VNKIQDQGVSQ

-864 NCKLTKLRLSGNYIT
+864 NCKLTKLRLSGNYIR
-879 YQGASHLR
+879 YQGASHLQ

-895 KLTKLNLGGNSSI
+895 KLTKLDLGGNSM
-908 GDIGVSWLSEA
+908 GDIGVSRLSEA

-925 KLEEL
+925 KLEKL
-930 DLSET
+930 DLVET
-935 DCTDQGVFHLCEA
+935 DITDQGVFHLCEA
-948 LKNSNCKLTKLD
+948 LKNVNCKLTKLD
-960 FIGNKLSFCGASSMS
+960 ISANMISFHGALSMS
-975 VALKDVNCKLTQMN
+975 VALKDVNCKLTKMN
-989 LRANDLGNQG
+989 LEVNDIGNLG
-999 VFYLCDALK
+999 VFHLSDALK
-1008 DRNCKFLELDL
+1008 DENCKFTRLDL
-1019 RGNGIEDEG
+1019 TGVKMGDEG
-1028 LAHLCDALKNGNCSV
+1028 LAHLCDALINENCLV

-1049 CNAITGQGVSYLQ
+1049 HNAITGQGVSYLQ
-1062 NVLKDKNC
+1062 TALRNKNC
-1070 KLLQLNLAEN
+1070 KLLQLSLAMN
-1080 QLRNPSDL
+1080 TLRNTSYL
-1088 IWECFESLIR
+1088 IRKLTESLIK
-1098 GDSFKFNGEQSILL
+1098 GDSLNFYGEQSVLL
-1112 PVYNALRDE
+1112 PMSSALRDE
-1121 NCKLVKLNLSSTCL
+1121 NCKLVKLDLISTGVE
-1135 TDDDLFTL
+1135 DDDLFYL
-1143 CSALKDMHCKLTVLY
+1143 CGALKDLNCKLTVLY
-1158 LDDCVI
+1158 LGGCLI
-1164 TDEGLQHLCIALK
+1164 TDEGLQHLCSALEDVNCKLTELLLRSNSITDQGVPLFFTAIKHKNCKLTKLEIEFPEVTDEGFLHLLVALK
-1177 DVNCKLTELFLGG
+1177 DVNCKLTKLSLEGNEL
-1190 QSITDQGVSLFFTAV
+1190 
-1205 RHVNCK
+1205 
-1211 LTKLGIYSDEVA
+1211 
-1223 GESFFNLFD
+1223 
-1232 ALEDKNCKLTELD
+1232 
-1245 LGRNNLTD
+1245 
-1253 QSIIHLLDALKD
+1253 
-1265 AHCKLTV
+1265 
-1272 LNLWHNHVTDYGAS
+1272 
-1286 QLCMSLKH
+1286 M
-1294 ENCKLTE
+1294 
-1301 LNISKNKLTDQFIPS
+1301 DQFIPH
-1316 LCSVLEDPNCKVN
+1316 LCSALEDPNCKLVK
-1329 SLDLSYNKCTDQG
+1329 LDLTSNKFTEQG
-1342 IDMLHCVLKGVK
+1342 KNMLHQALKSEN
-1354 RTSPIKII
+1354 RTIHIK
-1362 V
+1362 VEV

>member
-67 YFGLPLY
+67 YSGLPFY
-74 GFVLFC
+74 GFVLLC
-80 FASVLAVCIAYS
+80 FASVLTVCIAYS

-167 KEAANSTNVSTTKE
+167 KGAANSTNISTTKE

-200 RGIWIVNILFTL
+200 RGIWIVNILITS

-217 ICYLSFRAI
+217 LCYLSLRAI
-226 QRKQFIFDSKFCER
+226 QRKQFIFDSEFCER

-282 RLLDDAFVDLVT
+282 RLLDDAFVDLVI

-462 SALYMKLMKGK
+462 SALYVKLMKGK

-595 KLLTKDYLLGNVGLP
+595 KLLTKQYLLGNVSFP

-617 NRVGSLAKTGIQE
+617 NHVGALAKTGIQE

-682 VKMESKDI
+682 VKIDSKDI

-708 FVAGLLCGQTNE
+708 FVAGLLRGQTNE

-771 ASLLQKNETFN
+771 ASLLQKNKTFN
-782 NKIDLSSSE
+782 NKIDLSYSE
-791 ITPVDCAA
+791 ITPVDCVA

-810 MELNLSSNN
+810 MELNLSSNK

-864 NCKLTKLRLSGNYIT
+864 NCKLTKLMLPGNYIT

-1049 CNAITGQGVSYLQ
+1049 RNAITGQGVSYLQ

-1088 IWECFESLIR
+1088 IRECFESLIR

-1301 LNISKNKLTDQFIPS
+1301 LNISENKLTDQFIPS

>member
-21 AVFHLLAL
+21 AVFHLLAF

-61 QYDKQV
+61 QYDKLV
-67 YFGLPLY
+67 YSGLPFY

-80 FASVLAVCIAYS
+80 FASVLTVCIAYS

-133 VLRFFGGILFII
+133 ILRFFGGIVFII

-167 KEAANSTNVSTTKE
+167 KEAANSTYVSTTKE

-226 QRKQFIFDSKFCER
+226 QRKQFIFDSEFCER

-245 GRNPIALSE
+245 GRNPIALRE

-270 EPLIAQPEIERV
+270 EPLIAQPEIDRV
-282 RLLDDAFVDLVT
+282 RLLDDAFVDLVI

-462 SALYMKLMKGK
+462 SALYVKLMKGK

-682 VKMESKDI
+682 VKMDSKDI

-708 FVAGLLCGQTNE
+708 FVAGLLRGQTNE

-743 FSSKSKQEA
+743 FSSKSRQEA

-782 NKIDLSSSE
+782 NKIDLSYSE

-810 MELNLSSNN
+810 MELNLSSNK

-864 NCKLTKLRLSGNYIT
+864 NCKLTKLMLPGNYIT

-895 KLTKLNLGGNSSI
+895 KLTKLDLGGNSM
-908 GDIGVSWLSEA
+908 GDIGVSRLSEA

-925 KLEEL
+925 KLEKL
-930 DLSET
+930 DLVET
-935 DCTDQGVFHLCEA
+935 DITDQGVFHLCEA
-948 LKNSNCKLTKLD
+948 LKNVNCKLTKLD
-960 FIGNKLSFCGASSMS
+960 ISANMISFHGALSMS
-975 VALKDVNCKLTQMN
+975 VALKDVNCKLTKMN
-989 LRANDLGNQG
+989 LEVNDIGNSG
-999 VFYLCDALK
+999 VFHLSDALK
-1008 DRNCKFLELDL
+1008 DENCKFTRLDL
-1019 RGNGIEDEG
+1019 TGVKMGDEG
-1028 LAHLCDALKNGNCSV
+1028 LAHLCDALINENCLV

-1049 CNAITGQGVSYLQ
+1049 HNAITGQGVSYLQ
-1062 NVLKDKNC
+1062 TALRNKNC
-1070 KLLQLNLAEN
+1070 KLLQLSLAMN
-1080 QLRNPSDL
+1080 TLRNTSYL
-1088 IWECFESLIR
+1088 IRKLTESLIK
-1098 GDSFKFNGEQSILL
+1098 GDSLNFYGEQSVLL
-1112 PVYNALRDE
+1112 PMSSALRDE
-1121 NCKLVKLNLSSTCL
+1121 NCKLVKLNLISTGVE
-1135 TDDDLFTL
+1135 DDDLFYL
-1143 CSALKDMHCKLTVLY
+1143 CGALKDMNCKLTVLY
-1158 LDDCVI
+1158 LGGYLI
-1164 TDEGLQHLCIALK
+1164 TDEGLQHLCSALEDVNCKLTELLLRSGSITDQGVPLFFTAIKHKNCKLTKLEIEFPEVTDEGFLHLLVALK
-1177 DVNCKLTELFLGG
+1177 DVNCKLTKLSLEGNEL
-1190 QSITDQGVSLFFTAV
+1190 
-1205 RHVNCK
+1205 
-1211 LTKLGIYSDEVA
+1211 
-1223 GESFFNLFD
+1223 
-1232 ALEDKNCKLTELD
+1232 
-1245 LGRNNLTD
+1245 
-1253 QSIIHLLDALKD
+1253 
-1265 AHCKLTV
+1265 
-1272 LNLWHNHVTDYGAS
+1272 
-1286 QLCMSLKH
+1286 M
-1294 ENCKLTE
+1294 
-1301 LNISKNKLTDQFIPS
+1301 DQFIPHV
-1316 LCSVLEDPNCKVN
+1316 CSALEDPNCKLIK
-1329 SLDLSYNKCTDQG
+1329 LDLTLNKFTEQG
-1342 IDMLHCVLKGVK
+1342 KNMLYQALKSEN
-1354 RTSPIKII
+1354 RTSHIK
-1362 V
+1362 VEV

>member
-21 AVFHLLAL
+21 AVFHLLAF

-67 YFGLPLY
+67 YFGLPFY

-217 ICYLSFRAI
+217 ICYLSLRAI
-226 QRKQFIFDSKFCER
+226 QRKQFIFDSEFCER

-282 RLLDDAFVDLVT
+282 RLLDDAFVDLVI
-294 YSGRACSEFADLLK
+294 YSGRARSEFPDLLK
-308 RHEIFDI
+308 RHEMFDI

-423 NPERVLFVFDGLDEF
+423 NPELVLFVFDGLDEF

-462 SALYMKLMKGK
+462 SALYVKLMKGK

-682 VKMESKDI
+682 VKMDSKDI

-708 FVAGLLCGQTNE
+708 FVAGLLRGQTNE

-743 FSSKSKQEA
+743 FSSKSRQEA

-782 NKIDLSSSE
+782 NKIDLSYSE

-810 MELNLSSNN
+810 MELNLSSNK

-864 NCKLTKLRLSGNYIT
+864 NCKLTKLMLPGNYIT

-895 KLTKLNLGGNSSI
+895 KLTKLDLGGNSM
-908 GDIGVSWLSEA
+908 GDIGVSRLSEA

-925 KLEEL
+925 KLEKL
-930 DLSET
+930 DLVET
-935 DCTDQGVFHLCEA
+935 DITDQGVFHLCEA
-948 LKNSNCKLTKLD
+948 LKNVNCKLTKLD
-960 FIGNKLSFCGASSMS
+960 ISANMISFHGALSMS
-975 VALKDVNCKLTQMN
+975 VALKDVNCKLTKMN
-989 LRANDLGNQG
+989 LEVNDIGNLG
-999 VFYLCDALK
+999 VFHLSDALK
-1008 DRNCKFLELDL
+1008 DENCKFTRLDL
-1019 RGNGIEDEG
+1019 TGVKMGDEG
-1028 LAHLCDALKNGNCSV
+1028 LAHLCDALINENCLV

-1049 CNAITGQGVSYLQ
+1049 HNAITGQGVSYLQ
-1062 NVLKDKNC
+1062 TALRNKNC
-1070 KLLQLNLAEN
+1070 KLLQLSLAMN
-1080 QLRNPSDL
+1080 TLRNTSYL
-1088 IWECFESLIR
+1088 IRKLTESLIK
-1098 GDSFKFNGEQSILL
+1098 GDSLNFYGEQSVLL
-1112 PVYNALRDE
+1112 PMSSALRDE
-1121 NCKLVKLNLSSTCL
+1121 NCKLVKLNLISTGVE
-1135 TDDDLFTL
+1135 DDDLFYL
-1143 CSALKDMHCKLTVLY
+1143 CGALKDMNCNLTVLY
-1158 LDDCVI
+1158 LGGCLI
-1164 TDEGLQHLCIALK
+1164 TDEGLQHLCSALEDVNCKLTELLLRSGIITDQGVPLFFTAIKHKNCKLTKLEIEFPEVTDEGFLHLLVALK
-1177 DVNCKLTELFLGG
+1177 DVNCKLTKLSLEGNEL
-1190 QSITDQGVSLFFTAV
+1190 
-1205 RHVNCK
+1205 
-1211 LTKLGIYSDEVA
+1211 
-1223 GESFFNLFD
+1223 
-1232 ALEDKNCKLTELD
+1232 
-1245 LGRNNLTD
+1245 
-1253 QSIIHLLDALKD
+1253 
-1265 AHCKLTV
+1265 
-1272 LNLWHNHVTDYGAS
+1272 
-1286 QLCMSLKH
+1286 M
-1294 ENCKLTE
+1294 
-1301 LNISKNKLTDQFIPS
+1301 DQFIPH
-1316 LCSVLEDPNCKVN
+1316 LCSALEDPNCKLIK
-1329 SLDLSYNKCTDQG
+1329 LDLTSNKFTEQG
-1342 IDMLHCVLKGVK
+1342 KNMLHQALKSEN
-1354 RTSPIKII
+1354 RTIHIK
-1362 V
+1362 VEV

>member
-1 MEVVKE
+1 MESVKE

-29 TALATAAGVLRTSER
+29 TALTTAAGVLRTNER

-61 QYDKQV
+61 QYEKQV
-67 YFGLPLY
+67 YSGLPFY
-74 GFVLFC
+74 GFVLLC
-80 FASVLAVCIAYS
+80 FASVLTVCIAYS

-105 ALKPNPESPRRRP
+105 ALKPNLESPRRRP
-118 RVKTRRVFWSYFVHL
+118 RVKTRRVFLYYFVHL

-145 LQNSVFYLSGFPAEF
+145 LQNFVFYLSGFPAEF
-160 VCFTQTV
+160 VCFTQPV
-167 KEAANSTNVSTTKE
+167 KGAANSTNVSTTKE

-193 SDNAVYA
+193 SDNAFYA

-217 ICYLSFRAI
+217 LCYLSLRAI
-226 QRKQFIFDSKFCER
+226 QRKQFIFDSEFCER

-245 GRNPIALSE
+245 GRNPIALRE
-254 LTFRTRQ
+254 LTFRRRQ
-261 RIREETEIL
+261 RIRDQTKFL
-270 EPLIAQPEIERV
+270 EPLIEPEIERV
-282 RLLDDAFVDLVT
+282 RLLDDAFVDLVI
-294 YSGRACSEFADLLK
+294 YSGRACSEFADLSK

-324 AIKKVDELFLPNEDT
+324 AIKKVDELFVPNEDT
-339 RDPRK
+339 PDPRK

-373 DSDKIFQHLFV
+373 DSDKIFHYLFV

-391 TETMEKISLKQ
+391 TEEVEKISLKQ

-415 EVLQHILD
+415 EVFQHILD
-423 NPERVLFVFDGLDEF
+423 NPEQVLFVFDGLDEF
-438 KYHERILEDE
+438 KYHEHILEDE
-448 RAHAGN
+448 RGHAGN

-462 SALYMKLMKGK
+462 SALYVKLMKGE
-473 QLSGATI
+473 QLPGATI
-480 LTTCRPNVVQSVAHL
+480 LTTCRPNVVQSVARL
-495 PFDRKVEIMGFTP
+495 PFNRKVEIMGFTS
-508 EKVHEYVLKFCAH
+508 EKVQEYVHKFCAH
-521 DPETVNRIWGHISS
+521 DPETVNKIWGHISS

-617 NRVGSLAKTGIQE
+617 NRAGSLAKRGIQE

-682 VKMESKDI
+682 VKMDSGDI

-699 DPKWHLVLQ
+699 DPKWHLVIQ
-708 FVAGLLCGQTNE
+708 FVAGLLRRQTHK
-720 AVSSFVSLL
+720 AVTSFVSLL
-729 CDSLTYITLCDSLT
+729 CDSLTENTVMM
-743 FSSKSKQEA
+743 KSTRKA
-752 VLMMK
+752 LLMMK
-757 CLHEYNDATIVEKA
+757 CLHEYNDATVVEKA
-771 ASLLQKNETFN
+771 ASDLQKNKSFH
-782 NKIDLSSSE
+782 NKIDLHSCE

-819 ISDQGVSFLCSVV
+819 ISDQGVSLLCRVV
-832 RDGHCTLNTLDLG
+832 RDGHCKLTRLHLDD
-845 SNKIQDQGVSQ
+845 SKIQDQGVSQ
-856 LSEALRDA
+856 LSEALRDGNCKLTELSLKSNNMTCKGLSNLQYALKSA
-864 NCKLTKLRLSGNYIT
+864 NCKLTE
-879 YQGASHLR
+879 
-887 DALKNANC
+887 
-895 KLTKLNLGGNSSI
+895 LNLAVNGI
-908 GDIGVSWLSEA
+908 DDIGVSILS
-919 LKDVNC
+919 D
-925 KLEEL
+925 
-930 DLSET
+930 
-935 DCTDQGVFHLCEA
+935 
-948 LKNSNCKLTKLD
+948 
-960 FIGNKLSFCGASSMS
+960 
-975 VALKDVNCKLTQMN
+975 ALKDVNCKLTRIN
-989 LRANDLGNQG
+989 LNSNEFSNQG
-999 VFYLCDALK
+999 LIYLGDALRHKNCKLTVLDLAFCAMTDEGLAQLCNALKDVNCSVSKIQIGSFGEQGGLLPLCNVLRNESCKLVELSLNQVMFIDDDFLHLCDALK
-1008 DRNCKFLELDL
+1008 DMN
-1019 RGNGIEDEG
+1019 
-1028 LAHLCDALKNGNCSV
+1028 
-1043 TDLDLS
+1043 
-1049 CNAITGQGVSYLQ
+1049 
-1062 NVLKDKNC
+1062 
-1070 KLLQLNLAEN
+1070 
-1080 QLRNPSDL
+1080 
-1088 IWECFESLIR
+1088 
-1098 GDSFKFNGEQSILL
+1098 
-1112 PVYNALRDE
+1112 
-1121 NCKLVKLNLSSTCL
+1121 
-1135 TDDDLFTL
+1135 
-1143 CSALKDMHCKLTVLY
+1143 CKLTVLH
-1158 LDDCVI
+1158 LRSCNI
-1164 TDEGLQHLCIALK
+1164 KDEDLQHLCMALQ
-1177 DVNCKLTELFLGG
+1177 DVNCKLSELFLACDFV
-1190 QSITDQGVSLFFTAV
+1190 TDQGVSHLSTAV

-1211 LTKLGIYSDEVA
+1211 LTDLGIFFGKVTMQTKSSTK
-1223 GESFFNLFD
+1223 SFSYLFD
-1232 ALEDKNCKLTELD
+1232 ALKSKNCKLIKLA
-1245 LGRNNLTD
+1245 LHSCKLTAESAIYLFD
-1253 QSIIHLLDALKD
+1253 SLKD
-1265 AHCKLTV
+1265 AHCKLTI
-1272 LNLWHNHVTDYGAS
+1272 LNLGFNHLRDYGAS
-1286 QLCMSLKH
+1286 QLFMSLKH

-1301 LNISKNKLTDQFIPS
+1301 LIIMGNKLTDDFIPS
-1316 LCSVLEDPNCKVN
+1316 LCSALEDPNFKVTL
-1329 SLDLSYNKCTDQG
+1329 LDLSCNKFTDQG
-1342 IDMLHCVLKGVK
+1342 EDKLHHALKGAK
-1354 RTSPIKII
+1354 RTSLIKVI

>member
-29 TALATAAGVLRTSER
+29 TALTTAAGVLRTSER

-61 QYDKQV
+61 QYDKLV
-67 YFGLPLY
+67 YSGLPFY

-80 FASVLAVCIAYS
+80 FASVLTVCIAYS

-133 VLRFFGGILFII
+133 ILRFFGGIVFII

-167 KEAANSTNVSTTKE
+167 KGAANSTNVSTTKE

-217 ICYLSFRAI
+217 LCYLSLRAI
-226 QRKQFIFDSKFCER
+226 QRKQFIFDSEFCER

-245 GRNPIALSE
+245 GRNPIALRE

-270 EPLIAQPEIERV
+270 EPLIAQPEIDRV
-282 RLLDDAFVDLVT
+282 RLLDDAFVDLVI

-462 SALYMKLMKGK
+462 SALYVKLMKGK

-682 VKMESKDI
+682 VKMDSKDI

-708 FVAGLLCGQTNE
+708 FVAGLLRGQTNE

-782 NKIDLSSSE
+782 NKIDLSYSE

-810 MELNLSSNN
+810 MELNLSSNK
-819 ISDQGVSFLCSVV
+819 ISDQGISFLCSVV
-832 RDGHCTLNTLDLG
+832 RDGHCNLTTLHLG
-845 SNKIQDQGVSQ
+845 FNDIQDQGVSQ

-864 NCKLTKLRLSGNYIT
+864 NCKLTKLRLPGNYIR
-879 YQGASHLR
+879 YQGASHLQ

-895 KLTKLNLGGNSSI
+895 KLTKLDLGGNSM
-908 GDIGVSWLSEA
+908 GDIGVSRLSEA

-925 KLEEL
+925 KLEKL
-930 DLSET
+930 DLVET
-935 DCTDQGVFHLCEA
+935 DITDQGVFHLCEA
-948 LKNSNCKLTKLD
+948 LKNVNCKLTNLD
-960 FIGNKLSFCGASSMS
+960 ISANMISFHGALSMS
-975 VALKDVNCKLTQMN
+975 VALKDVNCKLTKMN
-989 LRANDLGNQG
+989 LEVNDIGNLG
-999 VFYLCDALK
+999 VFHLSDALK
-1008 DRNCKFLELDL
+1008 DENCKFTRLDL
-1019 RGNGIEDEG
+1019 TGVKMGDEG
-1028 LAHLCDALKNGNCSV
+1028 LAHLCDALINENCLV

-1049 CNAITGQGVSYLQ
+1049 HNAITGQGVSYLQ
-1062 NVLKDKNC
+1062 TALRNKNC
-1070 KLLQLNLAEN
+1070 KLLQLSLAMN
-1080 QLRNPSDL
+1080 TLRNTSYL
-1088 IWECFESLIR
+1088 IRKLTESLIK
-1098 GDSFKFNGEQSILL
+1098 GDSLNFYGEQSVLL
-1112 PVYNALRDE
+1112 PMSSTLRDE
-1121 NCKLVKLNLSSTCL
+1121 NCKLVKLDLISTGVE
-1135 TDDDLFTL
+1135 DDDLFYL
-1143 CSALKDMHCKLTVLY
+1143 CGALKDMNCKLTVLY
-1158 LDDCVI
+1158 LGGCLI
-1164 TDEGLQHLCIALK
+1164 TDEGLQHLCSALEDVNCKLTELLLRSDSITDQGVPLFFTAIKHKNCKLIKLKIQFPEVTDEGFLHLLVALK
-1177 DVNCKLTELFLGG
+1177 DVNCKLTKLSLERNEL
-1190 QSITDQGVSLFFTAV
+1190 
-1205 RHVNCK
+1205 
-1211 LTKLGIYSDEVA
+1211 
-1223 GESFFNLFD
+1223 
-1232 ALEDKNCKLTELD
+1232 
-1245 LGRNNLTD
+1245 
-1253 QSIIHLLDALKD
+1253 
-1265 AHCKLTV
+1265 
-1272 LNLWHNHVTDYGAS
+1272 
-1286 QLCMSLKH
+1286 M
-1294 ENCKLTE
+1294 
-1301 LNISKNKLTDQFIPS
+1301 DQFIPH
-1316 LCSVLEDPNCKVN
+1316 LCSALEDPNCKLIK
-1329 SLDLSYNKCTDQG
+1329 LDLALNKFTEQG
-1342 IDMLHCVLKGVK
+1342 KNMLHQALKSEN
-1354 RTSPIKII
+1354 RTSHIK
-1362 V
+1362 VEV

>member
-29 TALATAAGVLRTSER
+29 TALTTAAGVLRTSER
-44 RRFSCPSSPD
+44 RRFNCPSSPD

-61 QYDKQV
+61 QYDKLV
-67 YFGLPLY
+67 YSGLPFY

-80 FASVLAVCIAYS
+80 FASVLTVCIAYS

-133 VLRFFGGILFII
+133 ILRFFGGIVFII

-167 KEAANSTNVSTTKE
+167 KGAANSTNVSTTKE

-217 ICYLSFRAI
+217 LCYLSLRAI
-226 QRKQFIFDSKFCER
+226 QRKQFIFDSEFCER

-282 RLLDDAFVDLVT
+282 RLLDDAFVDLVI

-462 SALYMKLMKGK
+462 SALYVKLMKGK

-535 NLELLSLCYIP
+535 NLELLSLYYIP

-682 VKMESKDI
+682 VKMDSKDV

-708 FVAGLLCGQTNE
+708 FVAGLLRGQTNE

-782 NKIDLSSSE
+782 DKIGLSYSE

-810 MELNLSSNN
+810 MELNLSSNK

-832 RDGHCTLNTLDLG
+832 RDGHCNLTTLHLG
-845 SNKIQDQGVSQ
+845 FNDIQDQGVSQ

-864 NCKLTKLRLSGNYIT
+864 NCKLTKLRLPGNYIT
-879 YQGASHLR
+879 YQGASHLQ

-895 KLTKLNLGGNSSI
+895 KLTKLDLGGNSM
-908 GDIGVSWLSEA
+908 GDIGVSRLSEA

-925 KLEEL
+925 KLEKLNL
-930 DLSET
+930 DET
-935 DCTDQGVFHLCEA
+935 DITDQGVFQLCEA
-948 LKNSNCKLTKLD
+948 LKNVNCKLTKLD
-960 FIGNKLSFCGASSMS
+960 ISGNMISFHGALSMS
-975 VALKDVNCKLTQMN
+975 VALKDVNCKLTKMN
-989 LRANDLGNQG
+989 LEVNDIGNLG
-999 VFYLCDALK
+999 VFHLSDALK
-1008 DRNCKFLELDL
+1008 DENCKFTRLDL
-1019 RGNGIEDEG
+1019 TGVKMGDEG
-1028 LAHLCDALKNGNCSV
+1028 LAHLCDALINENCLV

-1049 CNAITGQGVSYLQ
+1049 HNAITGQGVSYLQ
-1062 NVLKDKNC
+1062 TALRNKNC
-1070 KLLQLNLAEN
+1070 KLLQLSLAMN
-1080 QLRNPSDL
+1080 TLRNISYL
-1088 IWECFESLIR
+1088 IRKLTESLIK
-1098 GDSFKFNGEQSILL
+1098 GDSLNFYGEQSVLF
-1112 PVYNALRDE
+1112 PMSSALRDE
-1121 NCKLVKLNLSSTCL
+1121 NCKLVKLDLISTGVE
-1135 TDDDLFTL
+1135 DGDLFYL
-1143 CSALKDMHCKLTVLY
+1143 CGALKDMNCKLTVLY
-1158 LDDCVI
+1158 LGGRLI
-1164 TDEGLQHLCIALK
+1164 TDEGLQHLCSALE
-1177 DVNCKLTELFLGG
+1177 DVNCKLTELLLTSR
-1190 QSITDQGVSLFFTAV
+1190 SITLVM
-1205 RHVNCK
+1205 R
-1211 LTKLGIYSDEVA
+1211 
-1223 GESFFNLFD
+1223 
-1232 ALEDKNCKLTELD
+1232 
-1245 LGRNNLTD
+1245 
-1253 QSIIHLLDALKD
+1253 LLDTK
-1265 AHCKLTV
+1265 CNYV
-1272 LNLWHNHVTDYGAS
+1272 II
-1286 QLCMSLKH
+1286 M
-1294 ENCKLTE
+1294 
-1301 LNISKNKLTDQFIPS
+1301 FII
-1316 LCSVLEDPNCKVN
+1316 
-1329 SLDLSYNKCTDQG
+1329 TF
-1342 IDMLHCVLKGVK
+1342 
-1354 RTSPIKII
+1354 KII
-1362 V
+1362 VNI

>member
-21 AVFHLLAL
+21 AVFHLLAF

-67 YFGLPLY
+67 YFGLPFY

-226 QRKQFIFDSKFCER
+226 QRKQFIFDSEFCER

-282 RLLDDAFVDLVT
+282 RHLDDAFVDLVI

-423 NPERVLFVFDGLDEF
+423 NPELVLFVFDGLDEF

-462 SALYMKLMKGK
+462 SALYVKLMKGK

-682 VKMESKDI
+682 VKMDSKDI

-708 FVAGLLCGQTNE
+708 FVAGLLRGQTNE

-743 FSSKSKQEA
+743 FSSKSRQEA

-782 NKIDLSSSE
+782 NKIDLSYSE

-810 MELNLSSNN
+810 MELNLSSNK

-864 NCKLTKLRLSGNYIT
+864 NCKLTKLMLPGNYIT

-895 KLTKLNLGGNSSI
+895 KLTKLDLGGNSM
-908 GDIGVSWLSEA
+908 GDIGVSRLSEA

-925 KLEEL
+925 KLEKL
-930 DLSET
+930 DLVET
-935 DCTDQGVFHLCEA
+935 DITDQGVFHLCEA
-948 LKNSNCKLTKLD
+948 LKNVNCKLTKLD
-960 FIGNKLSFCGASSMS
+960 ISANMISFHGALSMS
-975 VALKDVNCKLTQMN
+975 VALKDVNCKLTKMN
-989 LRANDLGNQG
+989 LEVNDIGNLG
-999 VFYLCDALK
+999 VFHLSDALK
-1008 DRNCKFLELDL
+1008 DENCKFTRLDL
-1019 RGNGIEDEG
+1019 TGVKMGDEG
-1028 LAHLCDALKNGNCSV
+1028 LAHLCDALINENCLV

-1049 CNAITGQGVSYLQ
+1049 HNAITGQGVSYLQ
-1062 NVLKDKNC
+1062 TALRNKNC
-1070 KLLQLNLAEN
+1070 KLLQLSLAMN
-1080 QLRNPSDL
+1080 TLRNTSYL
-1088 IWECFESLIR
+1088 IRKLTESLIK
-1098 GDSFKFNGEQSILL
+1098 GDSLNFYGEQSVLL
-1112 PVYNALRDE
+1112 PMSSALRDE
-1121 NCKLVKLNLSSTCL
+1121 NCKLVKLNLISTGVK
-1135 TDDDLFTL
+1135 DDDLFYL
-1143 CSALKDMHCKLTVLY
+1143 CGALKDMNCKLTVLY
-1158 LDDCVI
+1158 LGGCLI
-1164 TDEGLQHLCIALK
+1164 TDEGLQHLCSALEDVNCKLTELLLRSGSITDQGVPLFFTAIKHKNCKLTKLEIEFPEVTDEGFLHLLVALK
-1177 DVNCKLTELFLGG
+1177 DVNCKLTKLSLEGNEL
-1190 QSITDQGVSLFFTAV
+1190 
-1205 RHVNCK
+1205 
-1211 LTKLGIYSDEVA
+1211 
-1223 GESFFNLFD
+1223 
-1232 ALEDKNCKLTELD
+1232 
-1245 LGRNNLTD
+1245 
-1253 QSIIHLLDALKD
+1253 
-1265 AHCKLTV
+1265 
-1272 LNLWHNHVTDYGAS
+1272 
-1286 QLCMSLKH
+1286 M
-1294 ENCKLTE
+1294 
-1301 LNISKNKLTDQFIPS
+1301 DQFIPH
-1316 LCSVLEDPNCKVN
+1316 LCSALEDPNCKLIK
-1329 SLDLSYNKCTDQG
+1329 LDLTSNKFTEQG
-1342 IDMLHCVLKGVK
+1342 KNMLHQALKSEN
-1354 RTSPIKII
+1354 RTIHIK
-1362 V
+1362 VEV

>member
-29 TALATAAGVLRTSER
+29 TALTTAAGVLRTSER

-61 QYDKQV
+61 QYDKLV
-67 YFGLPLY
+67 YSGLPFY

-80 FASVLAVCIAYS
+80 FASVLTVCIAYS

-105 ALKPNPESPRRRP
+105 ALKPNLESPRRRP

-167 KEAANSTNVSTTKE
+167 KGAANSTNISTTKE
-181 NSLAINCDNSIA
+181 NSLAVNCDNSIA

-200 RGIWIVNILFTL
+200 RGIWIVNILITL

-217 ICYLSFRAI
+217 LCYLSLRAI
-226 QRKQFIFDSKFCER
+226 QRKQFIFDSEFCER

-282 RLLDDAFVDLVT
+282 RLLDDAFVDLVI

-308 RHEIFDI
+308 RHEIFHI
-315 YLKPQYGSI
+315 YLKPQDGSI

-391 TETMEKISLKQ
+391 TETIEKISLKQ

-462 SALYMKLMKGK
+462 SALYVKLMKGK

-508 EKVHEYVLKFCAH
+508 EKVHKYVLKFCAH

-546 VNSFII
+546 VNSYII
-552 CSLLEK
+552 CSFLEK
-558 LIKLQQHLGNT
+558 LIKLQQHSGNT
-569 LPATSTDIYEG
+569 LPATATDIYEG
-580 ALRLFIFKHHPEFKR
+580 ALRLFIFNHHPEFKR
-595 KLLTKDYLLGNVGLP
+595 KLLTKQYLLGNVSFP

-617 NRVGSLAKTGIQE
+617 NHVGALAKTGIQE

-682 VKMESKDI
+682 VKMDSGDI

-699 DPKWHLVLQ
+699 DPKWHLVIQ
-708 FVAGLLCGQTNE
+708 FVAGLLRGQTHE
-720 AVSSFVSLL
+720 AVTSFVSLL
-729 CDSLTYITLCDSLT
+729 CDSLTEKYTGMM
-743 FSSKSKQEA
+743 KSKRKA
-752 VLMMK
+752 LLMMK
-757 CLHEYNDATIVEKA
+757 CLHEYNDATVVEKA
-771 ASLLQKNETFN
+771 ASDLQKNKSFH
-782 NKIDLSSSE
+782 NKIDLNHCE

-819 ISDQGVSFLCSVV
+819 ISDQGVSLLCRVV
-832 RDGHCTLNTLDLG
+832 RDGHCKLTRLHLDD
-845 SNKIQDQGVSQ
+845 SKIQDQGVSQ
-856 LSEALRDA
+856 LSEALRDGNCKLTELSLKSNNMTCKGLSNLQYALKSA
-864 NCKLTKLRLSGNYIT
+864 NCKLTE
-879 YQGASHLR
+879 
-887 DALKNANC
+887 
-895 KLTKLNLGGNSSI
+895 LNLANNDI
-908 GDIGVSWLSEA
+908 DDIGVSILS
-919 LKDVNC
+919 D
-925 KLEEL
+925 
-930 DLSET
+930 
-935 DCTDQGVFHLCEA
+935 
-948 LKNSNCKLTKLD
+948 
-960 FIGNKLSFCGASSMS
+960 
-975 VALKDVNCKLTQMN
+975 ALKDVNCKLTRIN
-989 LRANDLGNQG
+989 LGSNEFSNQSLIYLGDALRHKNCKLIVLDLAFCAMTDEGLAQLCNALKDVNCSVFKMKIGSFGEQG
-999 VFYLCDALK
+999 GLLPLCNVLRNESCKLVELSLSQIMFIDDDFLHLCDALK
-1008 DRNCKFLELDL
+1008 DMN
-1019 RGNGIEDEG
+1019 
-1028 LAHLCDALKNGNCSV
+1028 
-1043 TDLDLS
+1043 
-1049 CNAITGQGVSYLQ
+1049 
-1062 NVLKDKNC
+1062 
-1070 KLLQLNLAEN
+1070 
-1080 QLRNPSDL
+1080 
-1088 IWECFESLIR
+1088 
-1098 GDSFKFNGEQSILL
+1098 
-1112 PVYNALRDE
+1112 
-1121 NCKLVKLNLSSTCL
+1121 
-1135 TDDDLFTL
+1135 
-1143 CSALKDMHCKLTVLY
+1143 CKLTVLH
-1158 LDDCVI
+1158 LRSCNI
-1164 TDEGLQHLCIALK
+1164 KDEDLQHLCMALQ
-1177 DVNCKLTELFLGG
+1177 DVNCKLSELFLACDFV
-1190 QSITDQGVSLFFTAV
+1190 TDQGVSHLSTAV

-1211 LTKLGIYSDEVA
+1211 LTDLGIFFGKVTMQTK
-1223 GESFFNLFD
+1223 SFSYLFD
-1232 ALEDKNCKLTELD
+1232 ALKSKNCKLIKLA
-1245 LGRNNLTD
+1245 LHSCKLTAE
-1253 QSIIHLLDALKD
+1253 SAIYLFDALKD
-1265 AHCKLTV
+1265 AHCKLTI
-1272 LNLWHNHVTDYGAS
+1272 LNLGFNHLRDDGAS
-1286 QLCMSLKH
+1286 QLFMSLKH

-1301 LNISKNKLTDQFIPS
+1301 LIIKGNELTDDFIPS
-1316 LCSVLEDPNCKVN
+1316 LCSALEDPNFKVTL
-1329 SLDLSYNKCTDQG
+1329 LDLSCNKFTDQG
-1342 IDMLHCVLKGVK
+1342 EDKLHHALKGAK
-1354 RTSPIKII
+1354 RTSLIKVI

>member
-67 YFGLPLY
+67 YFGLPFY

-80 FASVLAVCIAYS
+80 FASVLTVCIAYS

-133 VLRFFGGILFII
+133 ILRFFGGIVFII

-167 KEAANSTNVSTTKE
+167 KGAANSTNVSTTKE

-217 ICYLSFRAI
+217 LCYLSLRAI
-226 QRKQFIFDSKFCER
+226 QRKQFIFDSEFCER

-245 GRNPIALSE
+245 GRNPIALRE

-270 EPLIAQPEIERV
+270 EPLIAQPEIDRV
-282 RLLDDAFVDLVT
+282 RLLDDAFVDLVI

-402 LLSRLYSEGSMDS
+402 LLSRLCSEGSMDS

-438 KYHERILEDE
+438 KHHERILEDE

-462 SALYMKLMKGK
+462 SALYVKLMKGK

-682 VKMESKDI
+682 VKMDSKDI

-708 FVAGLLCGQTNE
+708 FVAGLLRGQTNE

-782 NKIDLSSSE
+782 NKIDLSYSK

-832 RDGHCTLNTLDLG
+832 RDGHCTLNTLHLG
-845 SNKIQDQGVSQ
+845 FNKIQDQGVSQ

-864 NCKLTKLRLSGNYIT
+864 NCKLTKLRLPGNYIT
-879 YQGASHLR
+879 YQGASHLQ

-895 KLTKLNLGGNSSI
+895 KLTKLDLGGNSM
-908 GDIGVSWLSEA
+908 GDIGVSRLSEA

-925 KLEEL
+925 KLEKLNL
-930 DLSET
+930 DET
-935 DCTDQGVFHLCEA
+935 DITDQGVFHLCEA
-948 LKNSNCKLTKLD
+948 LKNVNCKLTKLD
-960 FIGNKLSFCGASSMS
+960 ISGNMISFHGALSMS
-975 VALKDVNCKLTQMN
+975 VALKDVNCKLTKMN
-989 LRANDLGNQG
+989 LDVNDIGNLG
-999 VFYLCDALK
+999 VFHLSDALK
-1008 DRNCKFLELDL
+1008 DENCKFTRLDL
-1019 RGNGIEDEG
+1019 TGVKMGDEG
-1028 LAHLCDALKNGNCSV
+1028 LAHLCDALINENCLV

-1049 CNAITGQGVSYLQ
+1049 HNAITGQGVSYLQ
-1062 NVLKDKNC
+1062 TALRNKNC
-1070 KLLQLNLAEN
+1070 KLLQLSLTMDT
-1080 QLRNPSDL
+1080 LRNTSYL
-1088 IWECFESLIR
+1088 IRKLTESLIK
-1098 GDSFKFNGEQSILL
+1098 GDSLNFYGEQSVLL
-1112 PVYNALRDE
+1112 PMFSALRDE
-1121 NCKLVKLNLSSTCL
+1121 NCKLVKLDLISTGVE
-1135 TDDDLFTL
+1135 DGDLFYL
-1143 CSALKDMHCKLTVLY
+1143 CGALKDMNCKLTVLY
-1158 LDDCVI
+1158 LGGCLI
-1164 TDEGLQHLCIALK
+1164 TDEGLQHLCSALEDVNCKLTELLLRSDSITDQGVPLFFTAIKHKNCKLTKLEIGFPEVTDEGFLHLLVALKDVNCKLIELKIEFPEVTDEGFLHLLVALK
-1177 DVNCKLTELFLGG
+1177 DVNCKLTKLSLEGNEL
-1190 QSITDQGVSLFFTAV
+1190 
-1205 RHVNCK
+1205 
-1211 LTKLGIYSDEVA
+1211 
-1223 GESFFNLFD
+1223 
-1232 ALEDKNCKLTELD
+1232 
-1245 LGRNNLTD
+1245 
-1253 QSIIHLLDALKD
+1253 
-1265 AHCKLTV
+1265 
-1272 LNLWHNHVTDYGAS
+1272 
-1286 QLCMSLKH
+1286 M
-1294 ENCKLTE
+1294 
-1301 LNISKNKLTDQFIPS
+1301 DQFIPH
-1316 LCSVLEDPNCKVN
+1316 LCSALEDPNCKLIK
-1329 SLDLSYNKCTDQG
+1329 LDLTSNKFTEQG
-1342 IDMLHCVLKGVK
+1342 KNMLHQALKSEN
-1354 RTSPIKII
+1354 RTIHIK
-1362 V
+1362 VEV

>member
-29 TALATAAGVLRTSER
+29 TALATAAGFLRTSER

-67 YFGLPLY
+67 YFGLPFY

-226 QRKQFIFDSKFCER
+226 QRKQFIFDSEFCER

-282 RLLDDAFVDLVT
+282 RHLDDAFVDLVI

-308 RHEIFDI
+308 RHELYDI

-462 SALYMKLMKGK
+462 SALYVKLMKGK

-708 FVAGLLCGQTNE
+708 FVAGLLRGQTNE

-771 ASLLQKNETFN
+771 ASLLQKNKTFN
-782 NKIDLSSSE
+782 NKIDLSCSE

-810 MELNLSSNN
+810 MELNLFFNN

-845 SNKIQDQGVSQ
+845 VNKIQDQGVSQ

-864 NCKLTKLRLSGNYIT
+864 NCKLTKLRLSGNYIR
-879 YQGASHLR
+879 YQGASHLQ

-895 KLTKLNLGGNSSI
+895 KLTKLDLGGNSM
-908 GDIGVSWLSEA
+908 GDIGVSRLSEA

-925 KLEEL
+925 KLEKL
-930 DLSET
+930 DLVET
-935 DCTDQGVFHLCEA
+935 DITDQGVFHLCEA
-948 LKNSNCKLTKLD
+948 LKNVNCKLTKLD
-960 FIGNKLSFCGASSMS
+960 ISANMISFHGALSMS
-975 VALKDVNCKLTQMN
+975 VALKDVNCKLTKMN
-989 LRANDLGNQG
+989 LEVNDIGNLG
-999 VFYLCDALK
+999 VFHLSDALK
-1008 DRNCKFLELDL
+1008 DENCKFTRLDL
-1019 RGNGIEDEG
+1019 TGVKMGDEG
-1028 LAHLCDALKNGNCSV
+1028 LAHLCDALINENCLV

-1049 CNAITGQGVSYLQ
+1049 HNAITGQGVSYLQ
-1062 NVLKDKNC
+1062 TVLRNKNC
-1070 KLLQLNLAEN
+1070 KLLQLSLAMN
-1080 QLRNPSDL
+1080 TLRNTSYL
-1088 IWECFESLIR
+1088 IRKLTESLIK
-1098 GDSFKFNGEQSILL
+1098 GDSLNFYGEQSVLL
-1112 PVYNALRDE
+1112 PMSSALRDE
-1121 NCKLVKLNLSSTCL
+1121 NCKLVKLDLISTGVE
-1135 TDDDLFTL
+1135 DDDLFYL
-1143 CSALKDMHCKLTVLY
+1143 CGALKDLNCKLTVLY
-1158 LDDCVI
+1158 LGGCLI
-1164 TDEGLQHLCIALK
+1164 TDEGLQHLCSALEDVNCKLTELLLRSNSITDQGVPLFFTAIKHKNCKLTKLEIEFPEVTDEGFLHLLVALK
-1177 DVNCKLTELFLGG
+1177 DVNCKLTKLSLEGNEL
-1190 QSITDQGVSLFFTAV
+1190 
-1205 RHVNCK
+1205 
-1211 LTKLGIYSDEVA
+1211 
-1223 GESFFNLFD
+1223 
-1232 ALEDKNCKLTELD
+1232 
-1245 LGRNNLTD
+1245 
-1253 QSIIHLLDALKD
+1253 
-1265 AHCKLTV
+1265 
-1272 LNLWHNHVTDYGAS
+1272 
-1286 QLCMSLKH
+1286 M
-1294 ENCKLTE
+1294 
-1301 LNISKNKLTDQFIPS
+1301 DQFIPH
-1316 LCSVLEDPNCKVN
+1316 LCSALEDPNCKLVK
-1329 SLDLSYNKCTDQG
+1329 LDLTSNKFTEQG
-1342 IDMLHCVLKGVK
+1342 KNMLHQALKSEN
-1354 RTSPIKII
+1354 RTIHIK
-1362 V
+1362 VEV

>member
-29 TALATAAGVLRTSER
+29 TALTTAAGVLRTSER
-44 RRFSCPSSPD
+44 RRFRCPSSPD

-61 QYDKQV
+61 QYDKLV
-67 YFGLPLY
+67 YSGLPFY

-80 FASVLAVCIAYS
+80 FASVLTVCIAYS

-133 VLRFFGGILFII
+133 ILRFFGGIVFII

-226 QRKQFIFDSKFCER
+226 QRKQFIFDSEFCER

-245 GRNPIALSE
+245 GRNPIALRE

-282 RLLDDAFVDLVT
+282 RHLDDAFVDLVI

-308 RHEIFDI
+308 RHELYDI

-462 SALYMKLMKGK
+462 SALYVKLMKGK

-708 FVAGLLCGQTNE
+708 FVAGLLRGQTNE

-729 CDSLTYITLCDSLT
+729 CDSLTYITLCDSLK

-771 ASLLQKNETFN
+771 ASLLQKNKTFN
-782 NKIDLSSSE
+782 NKIDLSCSE

-845 SNKIQDQGVSQ
+845 VNKIQDQGVSQ

-864 NCKLTKLRLSGNYIT
+864 NCKLTKLRLPGNYIT
-879 YQGASHLR
+879 YQGASHLQ

-895 KLTKLNLGGNSSI
+895 KLTKLDLGGNSM
-908 GDIGVSWLSEA
+908 GDIGVSRLSEA

-925 KLEEL
+925 KLEKL
-930 DLSET
+930 DLVET
-935 DCTDQGVFHLCEA
+935 DITDQGVFHLCEA
-948 LKNSNCKLTKLD
+948 LKNVNCKLTKLD
-960 FIGNKLSFCGASSMS
+960 ISGNMISFHGALSMS
-975 VALKDVNCKLTQMN
+975 VALKDVNCKLTKMN
-989 LRANDLGNQG
+989 LEVNDIGNLG
-999 VFYLCDALK
+999 VFHLSDALK
-1008 DRNCKFLELDL
+1008 DENCKFTRLDL
-1019 RGNGIEDEG
+1019 TGVKMGDEG
-1028 LAHLCDALKNGNCSV
+1028 LAHLCDALINENCLV

-1049 CNAITGQGVSYLQ
+1049 HNAITGQGVSYLQ
-1062 NVLKDKNC
+1062 TVLRNKNC
-1070 KLLQLNLAEN
+1070 KLLQLSLAMN
-1080 QLRNPSDL
+1080 TLRNTSYL
-1088 IWECFESLIR
+1088 IRKLTESLIK
-1098 GDSFKFNGEQSILL
+1098 GDSLNFYGEQSVLL
-1112 PVYNALRDE
+1112 PMSSALRDE
-1121 NCKLVKLNLSSTCL
+1121 NCKLVKLDLISTGVE
-1135 TDDDLFTL
+1135 DDDLFYL
-1143 CSALKDMHCKLTVLY
+1143 CGALKDMNCKLTVLY
-1158 LDDCVI
+1158 LGGRLI
-1164 TDEGLQHLCIALK
+1164 TDEGLQHLCSALEDVNCKLTELLLRSNSITDQGVPLFFTAIKHKNCKLTKLEIEFPEVTDEGFLHLLVALK
-1177 DVNCKLTELFLGG
+1177 DVNCKLTKLSLEGNEL
-1190 QSITDQGVSLFFTAV
+1190 
-1205 RHVNCK
+1205 
-1211 LTKLGIYSDEVA
+1211 
-1223 GESFFNLFD
+1223 
-1232 ALEDKNCKLTELD
+1232 
-1245 LGRNNLTD
+1245 
-1253 QSIIHLLDALKD
+1253 
-1265 AHCKLTV
+1265 
-1272 LNLWHNHVTDYGAS
+1272 
-1286 QLCMSLKH
+1286 M
-1294 ENCKLTE
+1294 
-1301 LNISKNKLTDQFIPS
+1301 DQFIPH
-1316 LCSVLEDPNCKVN
+1316 LCSALEDPNCKLIK
-1329 SLDLSYNKCTDQG
+1329 LDLTSNKFTEQG
-1342 IDMLHCVLKGVK
+1342 KNMLHQALKSEN
-1354 RTSPIKII
+1354 RTIHIK
-1362 V
+1362 VEV

>member
-1 MEVVKE
+1 M
-7 YLLAKYFSPFGYIV
+7 
-21 AVFHLLAL
+21 
-29 TALATAAGVLRTSER
+29 
-44 RRFSCPSSPD
+44 
-54 SKDDCLR
+54 
-61 QYDKQV
+61 
-67 YFGLPLY
+67 
-74 GFVLFC
+74 
-80 FASVLAVCIAYS
+80 
-92 WCFVKS
+92 
-98 RVDEIEI
+98 
-105 ALKPNPESPRRRP
+105 
-118 RVKTRRVFWSYFVHL
+118 
-133 VLRFFGGILFII
+133 
-145 LQNSVFYLSGFPAEF
+145 
-160 VCFTQTV
+160 
-167 KEAANSTNVSTTKE
+167 
-181 NSLAINCDNSIA
+181 
-193 SDNAVYA
+193 
-200 RGIWIVNILFTL
+200 NILFTL

-226 QRKQFIFDSKFCER
+226 QRKQFIFDSEFCER

-282 RLLDDAFVDLVT
+282 RLLDDAFVDLVI

-423 NPERVLFVFDGLDEF
+423 
-438 KYHERILEDE
+438 
-448 RAHAGN
+448 
-454 SATEEMPF
+454 
-462 SALYMKLMKGK
+462 KL
-473 QLSGATI
+473 
-480 LTTCRPNVVQSVAHL
+480 
-495 PFDRKVEIMGFTP
+495 
-508 EKVHEYVLKFCAH
+508 
-521 DPETVNRIWGHISS
+521 
-535 NLELLSLCYIP
+535 
-546 VNSFII
+546 
-552 CSLLEK
+552 
-558 LIKLQQHLGNT
+558 
-569 LPATSTDIYEG
+569 
-580 ALRLFIFKHHPEFKR
+580 
-595 KLLTKDYLLGNVGLP
+595 
-610 DQVEETL
+610 
-617 NRVGSLAKTGIQE
+617 
-630 RRLMFDSVEVKGI
+630 
-643 EDCGLF
+643 
-649 NRMPD
+649 
-654 CEVLPFKL
+654 
-662 KSQFCFI
+662 
-669 HLTLQEFL
+669 
-677 AAKEI
+677 
-682 VKMESKDI
+682 
-690 SNFILTNAS
+690 
-699 DPKWHLVLQ
+699 
-708 FVAGLLCGQTNE
+708 
-720 AVSSFVSLL
+720 
-729 CDSLTYITLCDSLT
+729 
-743 FSSKSKQEA
+743 
-752 VLMMK
+752 
-757 CLHEYNDATIVEKA
+757 
-771 ASLLQKNETFN
+771 
-782 NKIDLSSSE
+782 
-791 ITPVDCAA
+791 
-799 IVFFINKLHNL
+799 
-810 MELNLSSNN
+810 
-819 ISDQGVSFLCSVV
+819 
-832 RDGHCTLNTLDLG
+832 
-845 SNKIQDQGVSQ
+845 
-856 LSEALRDA
+856 
-864 NCKLTKLRLSGNYIT
+864 
-879 YQGASHLR
+879 
-887 DALKNANC
+887 
-895 KLTKLNLGGNSSI
+895 
-908 GDIGVSWLSEA
+908 

-960 FIGNKLSFCGASSMS
+960 FSGNKLSFCGASSMS
-975 VALKDVNCKLTQMN
+975 VALKDVNCKLTQIN

-1008 DRNCKFLELDL
+1008 DRNSKFLELDL
-1019 RGNGIEDEG
+1019 CGNGIEDEG

-1070 KLLQLNLAEN
+1070 KLLQLNLPEN

-1098 GDSFKFNGEQSILL
+1098 GDSFKFNGKQSILL

-1190 QSITDQGVSLFFTAV
+1190 QSITDQGISLFFTAV

-1232 ALEDKNCKLTELD
+1232 ALEDKDFLTK
-1245 LGRNNLTD
+1245 G
-1253 QSIIHLLDALKD
+1253 
-1265 AHCKLTV
+1265 
-1272 LNLWHNHVTDYGAS
+1272 
-1286 QLCMSLKH
+1286 
-1294 ENCKLTE
+1294 
-1301 LNISKNKLTDQFIPS
+1301 
-1316 LCSVLEDPNCKVN
+1316 
-1329 SLDLSYNKCTDQG
+1329 CT
-1342 IDMLHCVLKGVK
+1342 
-1354 RTSPIKII
+1354 T
-1362 V
+1362 

>member
-29 TALATAAGVLRTSER
+29 TALTTAAGVLRTSER

-67 YFGLPLY
+67 YFGLPFY

-133 VLRFFGGILFII
+133 ILRFFGGIVFII

-167 KEAANSTNVSTTKE
+167 KGAANSTNVSATKE

-217 ICYLSFRAI
+217 LCYLSLRAI
-226 QRKQFIFDSKFCER
+226 QRKQFIFDSEFCER

-245 GRNPIALSE
+245 GRNPIALRE

-270 EPLIAQPEIERV
+270 ESLIAQPEIDRV
-282 RLLDDAFVDLVT
+282 RLLDDAFVDLVI

-423 NPERVLFVFDGLDEF
+423 NPEQVLFVFDGLDEF

-462 SALYMKLMKGK
+462 SALYVKLMKGK

-682 VKMESKDI
+682 VKMDSKDI

-708 FVAGLLCGQTNE
+708 FVAGLLRGQTNE

-771 ASLLQKNETFN
+771 ASLLQKNKTFN
-782 NKIDLSSSE
+782 NKIDLSYSE

-832 RDGHCTLNTLDLG
+832 RDGHCNLTTLHLG
-845 SNKIQDQGVSQ
+845 FNDIQDQGVSQ

-864 NCKLTKLRLSGNYIT
+864 NCKLTKLRLPCNYIR
-879 YQGASHLR
+879 YQGASHLQ

-895 KLTKLNLGGNSSI
+895 KLTKLDLGGNSM
-908 GDIGVSWLSEA
+908 GDIGVSRLSEA

-925 KLEEL
+925 KLEKL
-930 DLSET
+930 NLFGT
-935 DCTDQGVFHLCEA
+935 DITDQGVFHLCEA
-948 LKNSNCKLTKLD
+948 LKNVNCKLTKLD
-960 FIGNKLSFCGASSMS
+960 ISANMISFHGALSMS
-975 VALKDVNCKLTQMN
+975 VALKDVNCKLTKMN
-989 LRANDLGNQG
+989 LEVNDIGKLG
-999 VFYLCDALK
+999 VFHLSDALK
-1008 DRNCKFLELDL
+1008 DENCKFTQLDL
-1019 RGNGIEDEG
+1019 TGVKMGDEG
-1028 LAHLCDALKNGNCSV
+1028 LAHLCDALINENCLV

-1049 CNAITGQGVSYLQ
+1049 HNAITGQGVSYLQ
-1062 NVLKDKNC
+1062 TALRNKNC
-1070 KLLQLNLAEN
+1070 KLLQLSLAMN
-1080 QLRNPSDL
+1080 TLRNTLYL
-1088 IWECFESLIR
+1088 IRKLIGSLIK
-1098 GDSFKFNGEQSILL
+1098 GDSLNFYGEQSVLL
-1112 PVYNALRDE
+1112 PMSSALRDE
-1121 NCKLVKLNLSSTCL
+1121 NCKLVKLDLISTGVE
-1135 TDDDLFTL
+1135 DDDLFYL
-1143 CSALKDMHCKLTVLY
+1143 CGALKDMNCKLTVLY
-1158 LDDCVI
+1158 LGDCLI
-1164 TDEGLQHLCIALK
+1164 TDEGLQHLCSALE
-1177 DVNCKLTELFLGG
+1177 DVNCKLTELFLGSD
-1190 QSITDQGVSLFFTAV
+1190 SITDQGVPLFFTAIKHKNCKLTKLKIQFPEV
-1205 RHVNCK
+1205 TDEGFLHLLVALKDVNCKLIELKIKFPEVTDEGFLHLLVALKDVNCK
-1211 LTKLGIYSDEVA
+1211 LTKLS
-1223 GESFFNLFD
+1223 
-1232 ALEDKNCKLTELD
+1232 LEGNEL
-1245 LGRNNLTD
+1245 
-1253 QSIIHLLDALKD
+1253 
-1265 AHCKLTV
+1265 
-1272 LNLWHNHVTDYGAS
+1272 
-1286 QLCMSLKH
+1286 M
-1294 ENCKLTE
+1294 
-1301 LNISKNKLTDQFIPS
+1301 DQFIPH
-1316 LCSVLEDPNCKVN
+1316 LCSALEDPNCKLIK
-1329 SLDLSYNKCTDQG
+1329 LDLTSNKFTEQG
-1342 IDMLHCVLKGVK
+1342 KNILHQALKSEN
-1354 RTSPIKII
+1354 RTIHIK
-1362 V
+1362 VEV

>member
-29 TALATAAGVLRTSER
+29 TALTTAAGVLRTSER

-61 QYDKQV
+61 QYDKLV
-67 YFGLPLY
+67 YSGLPFY

-80 FASVLAVCIAYS
+80 FASVLTVCIAYS

-133 VLRFFGGILFII
+133 ILRFFGGIVFII

-167 KEAANSTNVSTTKE
+167 KGAANSTNVSTTKE

-217 ICYLSFRAI
+217 LCYLSLRAI
-226 QRKQFIFDSKFCER
+226 QRKQFIFDSEFCER

-245 GRNPIALSE
+245 GRNPIALRE

-270 EPLIAQPEIERV
+270 EPLIAQPEIDRV
-282 RLLDDAFVDLVT
+282 RLLDDAFVDLVI

-462 SALYMKLMKGK
+462 SALYVKLMKGK

-708 FVAGLLCGQTNE
+708 FVAGLLRGQTNE

-729 CDSLTYITLCDSLT
+729 CDSLTYITLCDSVT

-771 ASLLQKNETFN
+771 ASLLQKNKTFN
-782 NKIDLSSSE
+782 NKIDLSCSE

-810 MELNLSSNN
+810 MELNLFFNN

-845 SNKIQDQGVSQ
+845 VNKIQDQGVSQ

-864 NCKLTKLRLSGNYIT
+864 NCKLTKLRLSGNYIR
-879 YQGASHLR
+879 YQGASHLQ

-895 KLTKLNLGGNSSI
+895 KLTKLDLGGNSM
-908 GDIGVSWLSEA
+908 GDIGVSRLSEA

-925 KLEEL
+925 KLEKL
-930 DLSET
+930 DLVET
-935 DCTDQGVFHLCEA
+935 DITDQGVFHLCEA
-948 LKNSNCKLTKLD
+948 LKNVNCKLTKLD
-960 FIGNKLSFCGASSMS
+960 ISANMISFHGALSMS
-975 VALKDVNCKLTQMN
+975 VALKDVNCKLTKMN
-989 LRANDLGNQG
+989 LEVNDIGNLG
-999 VFYLCDALK
+999 VFHLSDALK
-1008 DRNCKFLELDL
+1008 DENCKFTRLDL
-1019 RGNGIEDEG
+1019 TGVKMGDEG
-1028 LAHLCDALKNGNCSV
+1028 LAHLCDALINENCLV

-1049 CNAITGQGVSYLQ
+1049 HNAITGQGVSYLQ
-1062 NVLKDKNC
+1062 TALRNKNC
-1070 KLLQLNLAEN
+1070 KLLQLSLAMN
-1080 QLRNPSDL
+1080 TLRNTSYL
-1088 IWECFESLIR
+1088 IRKLTESLIK
-1098 GDSFKFNGEQSILL
+1098 GDSLNFYGEQSVLL
-1112 PVYNALRDE
+1112 PMCSALRDE
-1121 NCKLVKLNLSSTCL
+1121 NCKLVKLDLISTGVE
-1135 TDDDLFTL
+1135 DDDLFYL
-1143 CSALKDMHCKLTVLY
+1143 CGALKDMNCKLTVLY
-1158 LDDCVI
+1158 LGGCLI
-1164 TDEGLQHLCIALK
+1164 TDEGLQHLCSALEDVNCKLTELLLRSNSITDQGVPLFFTAIKHKNCKLTKLEIEFPEVTDEGFLHLLVALK
-1177 DVNCKLTELFLGG
+1177 DVNCKLTKLSLEGNEL
-1190 QSITDQGVSLFFTAV
+1190 
-1205 RHVNCK
+1205 
-1211 LTKLGIYSDEVA
+1211 
-1223 GESFFNLFD
+1223 
-1232 ALEDKNCKLTELD
+1232 
-1245 LGRNNLTD
+1245 
-1253 QSIIHLLDALKD
+1253 
-1265 AHCKLTV
+1265 
-1272 LNLWHNHVTDYGAS
+1272 
-1286 QLCMSLKH
+1286 M
-1294 ENCKLTE
+1294 
-1301 LNISKNKLTDQFIPS
+1301 DQFIPH
-1316 LCSVLEDPNCKVN
+1316 LCSALEDPNCKLVK
-1329 SLDLSYNKCTDQG
+1329 LDLTLNKFTEQG
-1342 IDMLHCVLKGVK
+1342 KNMLHQALKSEN
-1354 RTSPIKII
+1354 RTIHIK
-1362 V
+1362 VEV

>member
-29 TALATAAGVLRTSER
+29 TALTTAAGVLRTSER

-61 QYDKQV
+61 QYDKLV
-67 YFGLPLY
+67 YSGLPFY

-80 FASVLAVCIAYS
+80 FASVLTVCIAYS

-133 VLRFFGGILFII
+133 ILRFFGGIVFII

-167 KEAANSTNVSTTKE
+167 KGAANSTNVSTTKE

-217 ICYLSFRAI
+217 LCYLSLRAI
-226 QRKQFIFDSKFCER
+226 QRKQFIFDSEFCER

-245 GRNPIALSE
+245 GRNPIALRE

-270 EPLIAQPEIERV
+270 EPLIAQPEIDRV
-282 RLLDDAFVDLVT
+282 RLLDDAFVDLVI

-402 LLSRLYSEGSMDS
+402 LLSRLCSEGSMDS

-423 NPERVLFVFDGLDEF
+423 NPERVLIVFDGLDEF

-682 VKMESKDI
+682 VKMDSKDI

-708 FVAGLLCGQTNE
+708 FVAGLLRGQTNE

-782 NKIDLSSSE
+782 NKIDLSYSK

-832 RDGHCTLNTLDLG
+832 RDGHCNLTTLHLG
-845 SNKIQDQGVSQ
+845 FNDIQDQGVSQ

-864 NCKLTKLRLSGNYIT
+864 NCKLTKLRLPGNYIT
-879 YQGASHLR
+879 YQGASHLQ

-895 KLTKLNLGGNSSI
+895 KLTKLDLGGNSM
-908 GDIGVSWLSEA
+908 GDIGVSRLSEA

-925 KLEEL
+925 KLEKL
-930 DLSET
+930 NLNET
-935 DCTDQGVFHLCEA
+935 DITDQGVFHLCEA
-948 LKNSNCKLTKLD
+948 LKNVNCKLTKLD
-960 FIGNKLSFCGASSMS
+960 ISVNMISFHGALSMS
-975 VALKDVNCKLTQMN
+975 VALKDVNCKLTKMN
-989 LRANDLGNQG
+989 LDVNDIGNLG
-999 VFYLCDALK
+999 VFHLSDALK
-1008 DRNCKFLELDL
+1008 DENCKFTRLDL
-1019 RGNGIEDEG
+1019 TGVKMGDEG
-1028 LAHLCDALKNGNCSV
+1028 LAHLCDALINENCLV

-1049 CNAITGQGVSYLQ
+1049 HNAITGQGVSYLQ
-1062 NVLKDKNC
+1062 TALRNKNC
-1070 KLLQLNLAEN
+1070 KLLQLSLAMN
-1080 QLRNPSDL
+1080 TLWNISYL
-1088 IWECFESLIR
+1088 IRKLTESLIK
-1098 GDSFKFNGEQSILL
+1098 GDSLNFYGEQSVLL
-1112 PVYNALRDE
+1112 PMSSALRDE
-1121 NCKLVKLNLSSTCL
+1121 NCKLVKLDLISTGVE
-1135 TDDDLFTL
+1135 DGDLFYL
-1143 CSALKDMHCKLTVLY
+1143 CGALKDMNCKLTVLY
-1158 LDDCVI
+1158 LGGSLI
-1164 TDEGLQHLCIALK
+1164 TDEGLQHLCSALEDVNCKLTELLLRSDSITDQGVPLFFTAIKHKNCKLTKLEIQFPEVTDEGFLHLLVALKDVNCKLIELKIEFPEVTDEGFLHLLVALK
-1177 DVNCKLTELFLGG
+1177 DVNCKLTKLSLEGNEL
-1190 QSITDQGVSLFFTAV
+1190 
-1205 RHVNCK
+1205 
-1211 LTKLGIYSDEVA
+1211 
-1223 GESFFNLFD
+1223 
-1232 ALEDKNCKLTELD
+1232 
-1245 LGRNNLTD
+1245 
-1253 QSIIHLLDALKD
+1253 
-1265 AHCKLTV
+1265 
-1272 LNLWHNHVTDYGAS
+1272 
-1286 QLCMSLKH
+1286 M
-1294 ENCKLTE
+1294 
-1301 LNISKNKLTDQFIPS
+1301 DQFIPH
-1316 LCSVLEDPNCKVN
+1316 LCSALEDPNCKLIK
-1329 SLDLSYNKCTDQG
+1329 LDLTLNKFTEQG
-1342 IDMLHCVLKGVK
+1342 KNMLHQALKSEN
-1354 RTSPIKII
+1354 RTSHIK
-1362 V
+1362 VEV